1 METFL
6 LNLLKT
12 SLLGSLAI
20 LAMLVLK
27 PLWRERYRAKTRCW
41 LWLALAAFLL
51 LPVDFSVKNA
61 PVQAAPPKDYTLFVG
76 TDKTAIQSTD
86 NLFGDMAEKS
96 GQSPAQV
103 RDTIIQR
110 PVTNPEQKT
119 TRYIP
124 VTTILFY
131 GYLAGAAAF
140 LLYQGV
146 SYALFRR
153 TVRRWKRDVSRADY
167 AAMLSDTAR
176 DLGVS
181 APEMI
186 VCEAIST
193 PAVTGLLRPRLL
205 LPHERYDV
213 QELRYILRHELCH
226 LKRRDMLLKLVLLA
240 ANAMHWFNPVVYLML
255 RQADEDIELACDSAA
270 TDGLE
275 LPERAA
281 YSRTL
286 LAAVQ
291 SSVRALPA
299 TTCFGGTVERLKR
312 RITNVLGAQKKRG
325 LGVVALVLAL
335 TLTAG
340 CAISWGERAQKNDD
354 PFADKSYT
362 VDILLYEA
370 PAFTDGFTDGTYPSF
385 RTTTNTAGEKYV
397 TLCDAWG
404 STSIYGPMEEYTLE
418 KQSFYA
424 LFGSTKASPVDDL
437 IQNNK
442 SAWSGHCEEASD
454 GQPNQVYLLKQKDG
468 SVYLGLAG
476 DYEEDGSELFCS
488 VFRLNEQVNPIY
500 ASMDDYAAACV
511 EDLKKGTMTY
521 SVSENN
527 DYASRSIEDTV
538 ADVRVTQLE
547 QADSLGNLSPDGT
560 VLELWYFQ
568 YEMKPTNEA
577 GMQIDVIGGQE
588 LTDDGY
594 LNENWTHY
602 LTVLHYTYG
611 EKTGYQVIGTYTG
624 NDGLWYNGC
633 SYSGEEKYYLHDFYV
648 DYAGLDLPKMFIPDL
663 LNDTAADGY
672 GRANQCEARLISGDG
687 SYYFY
692 APITAWACNPGT
704 EFWYSR
710 YDTGSYFNAKKLE
723 QSLDEAKAEWE
734 STGAKAEKTDAGWRF
749 VTHEGMSNTIVT
761 LFDAPDGTCYEV
773 TTHWTFDGSTEENQW
788 GWNRDRAVEG
798 EAVILQAMV
807 NSFRTSKI
815 LFTDGSPNGS
825 ESSDPAPD
833 DTAFQADLQLA
844 SNGGASWLSLN
855 TDGMAVGGHDP
866 KDSAPTVLLDTCDY
880 KEYDPS
886 ESSPSGSAVPPGGG
900 NPLALCLSLSNSARF
915 TFYEGSDFMLY
926 QHGDTR
932 YYKVSSYGD
941 YATIFDAMLAWYNKT
956 PDKEAT
962 FESDLVLASNA
973 ATVDILA
980 FCPASGE
987 SGSHAPLLTGYS
999 VALDSYEYKPIDK
1012 PKNLD
1017 GLDSV
1022 ELWPHNAQATCLIF
1036 YKGTNT
1042 VKYVSG
1048 KSERYY
1054 RAVGDFSIVD
1064 NDGRTLYDLMRV
1076 WYDTAEYSDMLTS
1089 DVRAQ
1094 SKSFSWQEA
1103 AQNWAN
1109 AYYGTQKEVTSGSIY
1124 KFTWLNVTVNPAE
1137 ETTQAKRKAGEIDDN
1152 TYCFAV
1158 RVEFT
1163 AESANALQSAMA
1175 GNTVKCENPAAP
1187 KDAYE
1192 FYRCCTIQLRDD
1204 GRWYG
1209 TELGTG
1215 WLCAIPKKEGLPPPF
1230 FAVFQRR
1237 AGKSTGTSQRY
1248 VV

>member
-41 LWLALAAFLL
+41 LWLALAVFLL

-167 AAMLSDTAR
+167 AAMLSDTAH

-213 QELRYILRHELCH
+213 QELHYILRHELCH

-325 LGVVALVLAL
+325 LGIVALVLAL

-340 CAISWGERAQKNDD
+340 CAVSWGERAQKNDD

-362 VDILLYEA
+362 VDTLLYEA
-370 PAFTDGFTDGTYPSF
+370 PGFTDGFTDGAYPTF
-385 RTTTNTAGEKYV
+385 RTATNPAGEKYV
-397 TLCDAWG
+397 TMFNDLSYAL
-404 STSIYGPMEEYTLE
+404 IYGPMEEYKLE

-424 LFGSTKASPVDDL
+424 LFGNTRDASPVDDL
-437 IQNNK
+437 MQHNK
-442 SAWSGHCEEASD
+442 SAWTGYCEEAKDS
-454 GQPNQVYLLKQKDG
+454 QPYQAYLLEQEDG
-468 SVYLGLAG
+468 TIYLGLSA
-476 DYEEDGSELFCS
+476 DYAEDGSECFCM
-488 VFRLNEQVNPIY
+488 VYRLNEQINTIY
-500 ASMDDYAAACV
+500 PSMDDYAAACV

-527 DYASRSIEDTV
+527 EYASRSIEDTV

-547 QADSLGNLSPDGT
+547 FADSLGNLSPDGT

-577 GMQIDVIGGQE
+577 GVQIDVIGGQE

-594 LNENWTHY
+594 LNEHWTHY

-611 EKTGYQVIGTYTG
+611 EKTGYQIIGTSMS

-633 SYSGEEKYYLHDFYV
+633 GYGVDLKYYLHDFYI
-648 DYAGLDLPKMFIPDL
+648 DYAGLNEPKMYIPDL
-663 LNDTAADGY
+663 VDGLVEDGY
-672 GRANQCEARLISGDG
+672 GHGNTVEGRLISGNG
-687 SYYFY
+687 NYSFY
-692 APITAWACNPGT
+692 APISGWTYKPDAEYA
-704 EFWYSR
+704 EYWYSS
-710 YDTGSYFNAKKLE
+710 YNTGSYFSVTE
-723 QSLDEAKAEWE
+723 VDHSLYDEKPEWE
-734 STGAKAEKTDAGWRF
+734 SAGYTAEWIDESCRF
-749 VTHEGMSNTIVT
+749 VTHEGMSNTVVT
-761 LFDAPDGTCYEV
+761 LFNGPNNTCYIVEI
-773 TTHWTFDGSTEENQW
+773 HWLFDGSTEENQW
-788 GWNRDRAVEG
+788 GWNHDRAVEE

-815 LFTDGSPNGS
+815 LPTM
-825 ESSDPAPD
+825 DPVLD
-833 DTAFQADLQLA
+833 DSAFKADLQLA
-844 SNGGASWLSLN
+844 TNGGASWMYLSKNSAAVSDCNMRNVSPAVKLDECSYTLLN
-855 TDGMAVGGHDP
+855 KDFTPADG
-866 KDSAPTVLLDTCDY
+866 TQVLELW
-880 KEYDPS
+880 
-886 ESSPSGSAVPPGGG
+886 
-900 NPLALCLSLSNSARF
+900 LSNNDASHFA
-915 TFYEGSDFMLY
+915 FYEGTNVMLY
-926 QHGDTR
+926 QRDDAR
-932 YYKVSSYGD
+932 YYKVSNFGD
-941 YATIFDAMLAWYNKT
+941 YATLYDAMLAWYHSAQSGAK
-956 PDKEAT
+956 P
-962 FESDLVLASNA
+962 SDASSTTTTNA
-973 ATVDILA
+973 VSRDSLIKAA
-980 FCPASGE
+980 
-987 SGSHAPLLTGYS
+987 
-999 VALDSYEYKPIDK
+999 DSYVDLGGYLWYTAGGKLYRWHE
-1012 PKNLD
+1012 
-1017 GLDSV
+1017 GGSV
-1022 ELWPHNAQATCLIF
+1022 ETIDTLPTDYDTPVSARLSTQDNRILMSYHIGGAIMGSFITDLYDTDGKKLSSINGYNAIAISGDIIVMTDHFMPTPNNMSIS
-1036 YKGTNT
+1036 YD
-1042 VKYVSG
+1042 SG
-1048 KSERYY
+1048 KTFTKF
-1054 RAVGDFSIVD
+1054 GDKD
-1064 NDGRTLYDLMRV
+1064 
-1076 WYDTAEYSDMLTS
+1076 W
-1089 DVRAQ
+1089 
-1094 SKSFSWQEA
+1094 
-1103 AQNWAN
+1103 
-1109 AYYGTQKEVTSGSIY
+1109 YYGGALTEDGGYTTSVNSSLEIRDGYVYTTAVYDINHEKSDDPLVTH
-1124 KFTWLNVTVNPAE
+1124 
-1137 ETTQAKRKAGEIDDN
+1137 
-1152 TYCFAV
+1152 AV
-1158 RVEFT
+1158 RI
-1163 AESANALQSAMA
+1163 SI
-1175 GNTVKCENPAAP
+1175 K
-1187 KDAYE
+1187 
-1192 FYRCCTIQLRDD
+1192 
-1204 GRWYG
+1204 
-1209 TELGTG
+1209 TG
-1215 WLCAIPKKEGLPPPF
+1215 AQEILD
-1230 FAVFQRR
+1230 
-1237 AGKSTGTSQRY
+1237 
-1248 VV
+1248 

>member
-167 AAMLSDTAR
+167 ASLLSDTAR

-205 LPHERYDV
+205 LPHEHYDV

-340 CAISWGERAQKNDD
+340 CAVGWGERAQTQKNDD

-611 EKTGYQVIGTYTG
+611 EKTGYQIIGTSMS

-633 SYSGEEKYYLHDFYV
+633 SYGVDLKYYLHDFYI
-648 DYAGLDLPKMFIPDL
+648 DYAGLDLPRYQIGALYHF
-663 LNDTAADGY
+663 TDGY
-672 GRANQCEARLISGDG
+672 GNDLTPDGRVQSGDG
-687 SYYFY
+687 WYFY
-692 APITAWACNPGT
+692 LPNTGT
-704 EFWYSR
+704 WNASLEEPLWESAYGTKSTFVVKSFSTDASDAADYFKRDGWNVEDVDGQSVYTKTNGGQHARIRLYDRTDSGHYEVQTFWY
-710 YDTGSYFNAKKLE
+710 DG
-723 QSLDEAKAEWE
+723 QS
-734 STGAKAEKTDAGWRF
+734 TQ
-749 VTHEGMSNTIVT
+749 
-761 LFDAPDGTCYEV
+761 
-773 TTHWTFDGSTEENQW
+773 ENQW
-788 GWNRDRAVEG
+788 GWSAARQTEG
-798 EAVILQAMV
+798 ERDLLEQMAKTFTVSDAMRKAYTP
-807 NSFRTSKI
+807 SFS
-815 LFTDGSPNGS
+815 
-825 ESSDPAPD
+825 A
-833 DTAFQADLQLA
+833 DTKLA
-844 SNGGASWLSLN
+844 SNGGAAWMYLSEDGTAVSDHDMKDVTPTVRLEACDYTARPQYDPPSGGKVLELWLSN
-855 TDGMAVGGHDP
+855 NDASHF
-866 KDSAPTVLLDTCDY
+866 A
-880 KEYDPS
+880 
-886 ESSPSGSAVPPGGG
+886 
-900 NPLALCLSLSNSARF
+900 
-915 TFYEGSDFMLY
+915 FYEGSNVMLY
-926 QHGDTR
+926 QCDEVR
-932 YYKVSSYGD
+932 YYDVSNFGD
-941 YATIFDAMLAWYNKT
+941 YKTLYDAMLAWFNSAQSGT
-956 PDKEAT
+956 EPSDASSAT
-962 FESDLVLASNA
+962 TTNAVSRDSLIKAADSYVDLGGYLWYTAGGELRRYRSGVIE
-973 ATVDILA
+973 TVDTL
-980 FCPASGE
+980 
-987 SGSHAPLLTGYS
+987 
-999 VALDSYEYKPIDK
+999 PIDYLNDT
-1012 PKNLD
+1012 P
-1017 GLDSV
+1017 V
-1022 ELWPHNAQATCLIF
+1022 NASLSTQDDRL
-1036 YKGTNT
+1036 
-1042 VKYVSG
+1042 
-1048 KSERYY
+1048 
-1054 RAVGDFSIVD
+1054 
-1064 NDGRTLYDLMRV
+1064 LMS
-1076 WYDTAEYSDMLTS
+1076 YHIGGA
-1089 DVRAQ
+1089 
-1094 SKSFSWQEA
+1094 
-1103 AQNWAN
+1103 
-1109 AYYGTQKEVTSGSIY
+1109 TSGSFVTDLYGVDGKKIASIGGY
-1124 KFTWLNVTVNPAE
+1124 NSIAISGDTVVKTLQFPPAANNLYISYDCGGTFTPLGDKDWYYGAVKEDDSGVTYMSAE
-1137 ETTQAKRKAGEIDDN
+1137 LEIRDGYVYTHAVYDVFHDK
-1152 TYCFAV
+1152 TSDPLVTHSV
-1158 RVEFT
+1158 RV
-1163 AESANALQSAMA
+1163 NL
-1175 GNTVKCENPAAP
+1175 K
-1187 KDAYE
+1187 
-1192 FYRCCTIQLRDD
+1192 
-1204 GRWYG
+1204 
-1209 TELGTG
+1209 TG
-1215 WLCAIPKKEGLPPPF
+1215 AQEILD
-1230 FAVFQRR
+1230 
-1237 AGKSTGTSQRY
+1237 
-1248 VV
+1248 

>member
-51 LPVDFSVKNA
+51 LPIDFSVKNA
-61 PVQAAPPKDYTLFVG
+61 PVQAEPPKDYTLFVG
-76 TDKTAIQSTD
+76 TDKTTIQSTD

-153 TVRRWKRDVSRADY
+153 TVRRWKKDVARVDY

-205 LPHERYDV
+205 LPHEHYDV

-312 RITNVLGAQKKRG
+312 RITNVLGVQKKRG
-325 LGVVALVLAL
+325 LGIVALVLAL

-340 CAISWGERAQKNDD
+340 CAVSWGESAQKNDD

-362 VDILLYEA
+362 VDTLLYEA
-370 PAFTDGFTDGTYPSF
+370 PGFTDGFTDGAYPTF
-385 RTTTNTAGEKYV
+385 RTATNPAGEKYV
-397 TLCDAWG
+397 TMFNDLGYAL
-404 STSIYGPMEEYTLE
+404 IYGPMEEYKLE

-424 LFGSTKASPVDDL
+424 LFGNTRDASPVDDL
-437 IQNNK
+437 MQHNK
-442 SAWSGHCEEASD
+442 SAWTGYCEEAKDSQPYQAYFLEQED
-454 GQPNQVYLLKQKDG
+454 GTI
-468 SVYLGLAG
+468 YLGLSA
-476 DYEEDGSELFCS
+476 DYAEDGSECFCM
-488 VFRLNEQVNPIY
+488 VYRLEKQDDTIY

-527 DYASRSIEDTV
+527 EYASRSIEDTV
-538 ADVRVTQLE
+538 ADVRVTRLE
-547 QADSLGNLSPDGT
+547 FADSLGNLSPDGT

-577 GMQIDVIGGQE
+577 GAQINIVGGQE

-594 LNENWTHY
+594 LNEHWTHY
-602 LTVLHYTYG
+602 LTVLHYTSG
-611 EKTGYQVIGTYTG
+611 EKTGYQIIGTSMS

-633 SYSGEEKYYLHDFYV
+633 SYGVDLKYYLHDFYV
-648 DYAGLDLPKMFIPDL
+648 DYAGLDLPKMYIPNLVDGL
-663 LNDTAADGY
+663 VEDGY
-672 GRANQCEARLISGDG
+672 GHGNSVEGRLISGNG
-687 SYYFY
+687 NYRFY
-692 APITAWACNPGT
+692 APISGWTYKPDAEYA
-704 EFWYSR
+704 EYWYSS
-710 YDTGSYFNAKKLE
+710 YNTGSYFSVTE
-723 QSLDEAKAEWE
+723 VDHSLYDEKPEWE
-734 STGAKAEKTDAGWRF
+734 SAGYTAEWIDESCRF
-749 VTHEGMSNTIVT
+749 VTHEGMSNTVVT
-761 LFDAPDGTCYEV
+761 LFNGPNNTCYIVEI
-773 TTHWTFDGSTEENQW
+773 HWLFDGSTEENQW
-788 GWNRDRAVEG
+788 GWNRDRAVEE

-815 LFTDGSPNGS
+815 LPTM
-825 ESSDPAPD
+825 DPVLD
-833 DTAFQADLQLA
+833 DSAFKADLQLA
-844 SNGGASWLSLN
+844 TNGGASWMYLSKN
-855 TDGMAVGGHDP
+855 SAAVSDCNMRNVT
-866 KDSAPTVLLDTCDY
+866 PTVKLDECSYALLNEEFTPDDGKQT
-880 KEYDPS
+880 
-886 ESSPSGSAVPPGGG
+886 
-900 NPLALCLSLSNSARF
+900 LTLWLSNNDSSHLA
-915 TFYEGSDFMLY
+915 FYESTNVMLY
-926 QHGDTR
+926 QRDDAR
-932 YYKVSSYGD
+932 YYKVSNFGD
-941 YATIFDAMLAWYNKT
+941 YATLYDAMLAWFNSAQSGT
-956 PDKEAT
+956 EP
-962 FESDLVLASNA
+962 SDASSTTTTNA
-973 ATVDILA
+973 VSRDSLIKAA
-980 FCPASGE
+980 
-987 SGSHAPLLTGYS
+987 
-999 VALDSYEYKPIDK
+999 DSYVDLGGYLWYTAGGKFCRWHE
-1012 PKNLD
+1012 
-1017 GLDSV
+1017 GGSV
-1022 ELWPHNAQATCLIF
+1022 E
-1036 YKGTNT
+1036 T
-1042 VKYVSG
+1042 VCDLPLDYDTPVSA
-1048 KSERYY
+1048 SL
-1054 RAVGDFSIVD
+1054 STQD
-1064 NDGRTLYDLMRV
+1064 NRILMSYHIGGAIMGSFITDLYDTDGKKLSSINGYNAIAISGDIIVMTDHFMPTPNNMSIS
-1076 WYDTAEYSDMLTS
+1076 YDCGKTFTEFGDKDWFYGSALTE
-1089 DVRAQ
+1089 D
-1094 SKSFSWQEA
+1094 
-1103 AQNWAN
+1103 
-1109 AYYGTQKEVTSGSIY
+1109 GTYVTSVNSSLEIRDGYVYTTAVYDINHEKSDDP
-1124 KFTWLNVTVNPAE
+1124 LVTH
-1137 ETTQAKRKAGEIDDN
+1137 
-1152 TYCFAV
+1152 AV
-1158 RVEFT
+1158 RI
-1163 AESANALQSAMA
+1163 SI
-1175 GNTVKCENPAAP
+1175 K
-1187 KDAYE
+1187 
-1192 FYRCCTIQLRDD
+1192 
-1204 GRWYG
+1204 
-1209 TELGTG
+1209 TG
-1215 WLCAIPKKEGLPPPF
+1215 AQEILD
-1230 FAVFQRR
+1230 
-1237 AGKSTGTSQRY
+1237 
-1248 VV
+1248 

>member
-140 LLYQGV
+140 LLYQGI
-146 SYALFRR
+146 SYAHFRR

-205 LPHERYDV
+205 LPHEHYDV

-270 TDGLE
+270 TDGLDRA
-275 LPERAA
+275 ERAA

-291 SSVRALPA
+291 SHVRALPA

-325 LGVVALVLAL
+325 LGIVALVLAL

-340 CAISWGERAQKNDD
+340 CAVGWGERGKKNDA
-354 PFADKSYT
+354 PF
-362 VDILLYEA
+362 
-370 PAFTDGFTDGTYPSF
+370 DGTRYNPVLVVANWELTIGKNF
-385 RTTTNTAGEKYV
+385 RPLYYVSDESGTYFRLSCEDGVNTVTMIYDGGETAFAPMESV
-397 TLCDAWG
+397 TLTQENFDGTLLPDLDTLRGDNKAAWRVQLPDNFDDHDPEASPNLVFLLEQEDGTLYLCIGYHFEGGDAFIEDTDRIRWV
-404 STSIYGPMEEYTLE
+404 YRLE
-418 KQSFYA
+418 K
-424 LFGSTKASPVDDL
+424 
-437 IQNNK
+437 
-442 SAWSGHCEEASD
+442 
-454 GQPNQVYLLKQKDG
+454 
-468 SVYLGLAG
+468 
-476 DYEEDGSELFCS
+476 ED
-488 VFRLNEQVNPIY
+488 NTIY
-500 ASMDDYAAACV
+500 PSMDDYAAKCV
-511 EDLKKGTMTY
+511 EDLKQGTMTY
-521 SVSENN
+521 YTSENGN
-527 DYASRSIEDTV
+527 YGSQAVEDTV
-538 ADVRVTQLE
+538 ADVRVTRLE
-547 QADSLGNLSPDGT
+547 QGDSLGNLSPDGT

-577 GMQIDVIGGQE
+577 GAQINIVGGQE

-611 EKTGYQVIGTYTG
+611 EKTGYQIIGTSMS

-633 SYSGEEKYYLHDFYV
+633 GYGVDLKYYLHDFYV
-648 DYAGLDLPKMFIPDL
+648 DYAGLNEPKMYIPNLVDGL
-663 LNDTAADGY
+663 VEDGY
-672 GRANQCEARLISGDG
+672 GHGNSVEGRLVSG
-687 SYYFY
+687 STYNFCYYY
-692 APITAWACNPGT
+692 VPITGWACSPGT
-704 EFWYSR
+704 DYWYSR
-710 YDTGSYFNAKKLE
+710 YDTGSYFSVKKLE
-723 QSLDEAKAEWE
+723 RGINDAKAEWE
-734 STGAKAEKTDAGWRF
+734 STGVTGEKVDTGCWRY

-761 LFDAPDGTCYEV
+761 LFAGPNNTTYEV
-773 TTHWTFDGSTEENQW
+773 EIHWLFDGSTEENQW
-788 GWNRDRAVEG
+788 GWNHDRAVEE

-807 NSFRTSKI
+807 KHFTINGGI
-815 LFTDGSPNGS
+815 YFTDGSSDS
-825 ESSDPAPD
+825 ESPA
-833 DTAFQADLQLA
+833 DTAFLTDLQLA
-844 SNGGASWLSLN
+844 ANGGIESLTLFPAATSSIISPCEPVSTEGSELHVDLSNYGYSSTSEPENISLLNHIRIDLKGDSQSWF
-855 TDGMAVGGHDP
+855 
-866 KDSAPTVLLDTCDY
+866 
-880 KEYDPS
+880 
-886 ESSPSGSAVPPGGG
+886 ESYQGG
-900 NPLALCLSLSNSARF
+900 NVIGYCAENRP
-915 TFYEGSDFMLY
+915 TE
-926 QHGDTR
+926 
-932 YYKVSSYGD
+932 YY
-941 YATIFDAMLAWYNKT
+941 
-956 PDKEAT
+956 
-962 FESDLVLASNA
+962 
-973 ATVDILA
+973 LA
-980 FCPASGE
+980 F
-987 SGSHAPLLTGYS
+987 
-999 VALDSYEYKPIDK
+999 
-1012 PKNLD
+1012 
-1017 GLDSV
+1017 
-1022 ELWPHNAQATCLIF
+1022 
-1036 YKGTNT
+1036 
-1042 VKYVSG
+1042 
-1048 KSERYY
+1048 
-1054 RAVGDFSIVD
+1054 GDF
-1064 NDGRTLYDLMRV
+1064 GKYATLYDVILEWYHSAQSGTKPSDASSATTTNAVSRDSLIKAADSYV
-1076 WYDTAEYSDMLTS
+1076 DLGGYLWYTAGGKFCRWHEGGSVETVCDLPLDYDTPVSASLSTQDNRILMNYHIGGATMGSFITDLYDTDGKKLSSINGYNAIAISGDIIVMTDYFMPTPNNMSISYDCGKTFTEFGDKDWFYGSALTE
-1089 DVRAQ
+1089 D
-1094 SKSFSWQEA
+1094 
-1103 AQNWAN
+1103 
-1109 AYYGTQKEVTSGSIY
+1109 GTYVTSVNSSLEIRDGYVYTTAVYDINHEKSDDP
-1124 KFTWLNVTVNPAE
+1124 LVTH
-1137 ETTQAKRKAGEIDDN
+1137 
-1152 TYCFAV
+1152 AV
-1158 RVEFT
+1158 RI
-1163 AESANALQSAMA
+1163 SI
-1175 GNTVKCENPAAP
+1175 K
-1187 KDAYE
+1187 
-1192 FYRCCTIQLRDD
+1192 
-1204 GRWYG
+1204 
-1209 TELGTG
+1209 TG
-1215 WLCAIPKKEGLPPPF
+1215 AQEILD
-1230 FAVFQRR
+1230 
-1237 AGKSTGTSQRY
+1237 
-1248 VV
+1248 

>member
-41 LWLALAAFLL
+41 LWLALAVFLL

-96 GQSPAQV
+96 GQSPAAV

-153 TVRRWKRDVSRADY
+153 TVRRWKRDVARADY

-181 APEMI
+181 TPEMI

-335 TLTAG
+335 TFTAG
-340 CAISWGERAQKNDD
+340 CAVSWGNKNELSD
-354 PFADKSYT
+354 PFGKSYT
-362 VDILLYEA
+362 IADIVYIGVEPDDTFRENAANAELLLRPDAQSITLTWTDRYKWDCTAAGSFEMTEENFDRYFDGSAFEA
-370 PAFTDGFTDGTYPSF
+370 ADNPAGWQESDMSAAKLRRENANTWCFTTSSPPDGLTDY
-385 RTTTNTAGEKYV
+385 
-397 TLCDAWG
+397 LC
-404 STSIYGPMEEYTLE
+404 
-418 KQSFYA
+418 
-424 LFGSTKASPVDDL
+424 
-437 IQNNK
+437 
-442 SAWSGHCEEASD
+442 
-454 GQPNQVYLLKQKDG
+454 LLQQKDG
-468 SVYLGLAG
+468 TLYLAMGYYPDSKQTAPHCFHTL
-476 DYEEDGSELFCS
+476 
-488 VFRLNEQVNPIY
+488 FRLAEKAVPIY
-500 ASMDDYAAACV
+500 ASMDDYAAERVA
-511 EDLKKGTMTY
+511 DLKKSMMTY

-527 DYASRSIEDTV
+527 EYGARSIEDTV
-538 ADVRVTQLE
+538 ADVRVTRLE
-547 QADSLGNLSPDGT
+547 QGDSLGNLSPDGT

-577 GMQIDVIGGQE
+577 GVQIDVIGGQE

-594 LNENWTHY
+594 LNEHWTHY

-611 EKTGYQVIGTYTG
+611 EKTGYQIIGTSMS

-633 SYSGEEKYYLHDFYV
+633 GYGVDLKYYLHDFYV
-648 DYAGLDLPKMFIPDL
+648 DYAGLDLPKMYIPDL
-663 LNDTAADGY
+663 VDGLVEDGY
-672 GRANQCEARLISGDG
+672 GHGNTVEGRLISGNG
-687 SYYFY
+687 NYSFY
-692 APITAWACNPGT
+692 APISGWTYKPDAEYA
-704 EFWYSR
+704 EYWYSS
-710 YDTGSYFNAKKLE
+710 YNTGSYFSVKKLE
-723 QSLDEAKAEWE
+723 RGINDAKAEWE
-734 STGAKAEKTDAGWRF
+734 STGVTGEKVDTGCWRY

-761 LFDAPDGTCYEV
+761 LFAGPNNTTYEV
-773 TTHWTFDGSTEENQW
+773 EIHWLFDGSTEENQW
-788 GWNRDRAVEG
+788 GWNHDRAVEE

-807 NSFRTSKI
+807 KHFTINGGI
-815 LFTDGSPNGS
+815 YFTDGSSDS
-825 ESSDPAPD
+825 ESPA
-833 DTAFQADLQLA
+833 DTAFLTDLQLA
-844 SNGGASWLSLN
+844 ANGGIESLTLFPAATSSIISPCEPVSTEGSELHVDLSNYGYSSTSEPENISLLNHIRIDLKGDSQSWF
-855 TDGMAVGGHDP
+855 
-866 KDSAPTVLLDTCDY
+866 
-880 KEYDPS
+880 
-886 ESSPSGSAVPPGGG
+886 ESYQGG
-900 NPLALCLSLSNSARF
+900 NVIGYCAENRP
-915 TFYEGSDFMLY
+915 TE
-926 QHGDTR
+926 
-932 YYKVSSYGD
+932 YY
-941 YATIFDAMLAWYNKT
+941 
-956 PDKEAT
+956 
-962 FESDLVLASNA
+962 
-973 ATVDILA
+973 LA
-980 FCPASGE
+980 F
-987 SGSHAPLLTGYS
+987 
-999 VALDSYEYKPIDK
+999 
-1012 PKNLD
+1012 
-1017 GLDSV
+1017 
-1022 ELWPHNAQATCLIF
+1022 
-1036 YKGTNT
+1036 
-1042 VKYVSG
+1042 
-1048 KSERYY
+1048 
-1054 RAVGDFSIVD
+1054 GDF
-1064 NDGRTLYDLMRV
+1064 GKYATLYDVILEWYHSAQSGTEPSDASSTTTTNAVSRDSLIKAADSYV
-1076 WYDTAEYSDMLTS
+1076 DLGGYLWYTAGGKFCRWHEGGSVETVCDLPLDYDTPVSASLSTQDNRILMNYHIGGAIMGSFITDLYDTDGKKLSSINGYNAIAISGDIIVMTDHFMPTPNNMSISYDCGKTFTEFGDKDWFYGSALTE
-1089 DVRAQ
+1089 D
-1094 SKSFSWQEA
+1094 
-1103 AQNWAN
+1103 
-1109 AYYGTQKEVTSGSIY
+1109 GTYVTSVNSSLEIRDGYVYTTAVYDINHEKSDDP
-1124 KFTWLNVTVNPAE
+1124 LVTH
-1137 ETTQAKRKAGEIDDN
+1137 
-1152 TYCFAV
+1152 AV
-1158 RVEFT
+1158 RI
-1163 AESANALQSAMA
+1163 SI
-1175 GNTVKCENPAAP
+1175 K
-1187 KDAYE
+1187 
-1192 FYRCCTIQLRDD
+1192 
-1204 GRWYG
+1204 
-1209 TELGTG
+1209 TG
-1215 WLCAIPKKEGLPPPF
+1215 AQEILD
-1230 FAVFQRR
+1230 
-1237 AGKSTGTSQRY
+1237 
-1248 VV
+1248 

>member
-96 GQSPAQV
+96 GQSPAAV

-140 LLYQGV
+140 LLYQGI

-193 PAVTGLLRPRLL
+193 PAVTGLLCPRLL

-325 LGVVALVLAL
+325 LGIVALVLAL

-340 CAISWGERAQKNDD
+340 CATSWGSRDASTA
-354 PFADKSYT
+354 PFDGSRYNPMFVFGNSELTTGKDFRPLYYVSDGNGFSVQLSQGNGAKSVALTYGST
-362 VDILLYEA
+362 VAVYMPLESVTLTQEN
-370 PAFTDGFTDGTYPSF
+370 FDGTLLPDLDTLRGDNKAAWRVQLPDNFDDHDPEASPNLVFLLEQEDGTLYLCIGYHFEGGDAFPEDTDRIRWVYRLEKEDDTLYPSM
-385 RTTTNTAGEKYV
+385 
-397 TLCDAWG
+397 DA
-404 STSIYGPMEEYTLE
+404 
-418 KQSFYA
+418 
-424 LFGSTKASPVDDL
+424 
-437 IQNNK
+437 
-442 SAWSGHCEEASD
+442 
-454 GQPNQVYLLKQKDG
+454 
-468 SVYLGLAG
+468 
-476 DYEEDGSELFCS
+476 
-488 VFRLNEQVNPIY
+488 
-500 ASMDDYAAACV
+500 YAAAQV
-511 EDLKKGTMTY
+511 EKLKKSTMSYCT
-521 SVSENN
+521 SEDGN
-527 DYASRSIEDTV
+527 YASQVAEDTV

-547 QADSLGNLSPDGT
+547 QGDSLGNLSPDGT

-577 GMQIDVIGGQE
+577 GVEIEPVGGQYV
-588 LTDDGY
+588 TDDGY
-594 LNENWTHY
+594 LRESWTHY
-602 LTVLHYTYG
+602 LTVLRYTSG

-624 NDGLWYNGC
+624 NDGLWYDGC
-633 SYSGEEKYYLHDFYV
+633 NYSGEEKYYLHDFYI
-648 DYAGLDLPKMFIPDL
+648 DYAGLDLPKMFIPNL
-663 LNDTAADGY
+663 LNAATDGY

-798 EAVILQAMV
+798 EAEVLRAMV
-807 NSFRTSKI
+807 RSFTVNW
-815 LFTDGSPNGS
+815 DADAAA
-825 ESSDPAPD
+825 DPALD
-833 DTAFQADLQLA
+833 DSDFQADLQLA
-844 SNGGASWLSLN
+844 SNGGAAWMFLYRDNAAITDRDMLNVTPTVRLDECSYALLHDKFTPADGARSLTLWLSNNDSSHLAFFEG
-855 TDGMAVGGHDP
+855 TDI
-866 KDSAPTVLLDTCDY
+866 
-880 KEYDPS
+880 
-886 ESSPSGSAVPPGGG
+886 
-900 NPLALCLSLSNSARF
+900 
-915 TFYEGSDFMLY
+915 MLY
-926 QHGDTR
+926 QRDDAY
-932 YYKVSSYGD
+932 YYKVSDYGD
-941 YATIFDAMLAWYNKT
+941 YATLYDAMLAWFNSAQSGT
-956 PDKEAT
+956 EPSDASSAT
-962 FESDLVLASNA
+962 TTNAVSRDSLIKAADSYVDLGGYLWYTAGGKLCRWREGGSVETIDTLPIDSLTDSPVR
-973 ATVDILA
+973 ATLSIR
-980 FCPASGE
+980 
-987 SGSHAPLLTGYS
+987 GSR
-999 VALDSYEYKPIDK
+999 VALNYHIGGATMGTYVTELYNPDGEQYVKIDGYESIAFDNHGNIVKTLQFPPAQNNLSISYD
-1012 PKNLD
+1012 
-1017 GLDSV
+1017 
-1022 ELWPHNAQATCLIF
+1022 
-1036 YKGTNT
+1036 
-1042 VKYVSG
+1042 SG
-1048 KSERYY
+1048 KTWTSIGDADYFYGSVTEDGSSISYFPGALEIRDGYVY
-1054 RAVGDFSIVD
+1054 TTAV
-1064 NDGRTLYDLMRV
+1064 YDI
-1076 WYDTAEYSDMLTS
+1076 DHQKTS
-1089 DVRAQ
+1089 DPL
-1094 SKSFSWQEA
+1094 
-1103 AQNWAN
+1103 
-1109 AYYGTQKEVTSGSIY
+1109 VTHS
-1124 KFTWLNVTVNPAE
+1124 
-1137 ETTQAKRKAGEIDDN
+1137 
-1152 TYCFAV
+1152 V
-1158 RVEFT
+1158 RV
-1163 AESANALQSAMA
+1163 NL
-1175 GNTVKCENPAAP
+1175 K
-1187 KDAYE
+1187 
-1192 FYRCCTIQLRDD
+1192 
-1204 GRWYG
+1204 
-1209 TELGTG
+1209 TG
-1215 WLCAIPKKEGLPPPF
+1215 AQEILD
-1230 FAVFQRR
+1230 
-1237 AGKSTGTSQRY
+1237 
-1248 VV
+1248 

>member
-41 LWLALAAFLL
+41 LWLALAVFLL

-76 TDKTAIQSTD
+76 TDKTTIQSTD

-153 TVRRWKRDVSRADY
+153 TVRRWKRDVARADY
-167 AAMLSDTAR
+167 ASLLSDTAR

-340 CAISWGERAQKNDD
+340 CAVSWGERAQKNDD

-362 VDILLYEA
+362 VDTLLYEA
-370 PAFTDGFTDGTYPSF
+370 PGFTDGFTDGAYPTF
-385 RTTTNTAGEKYV
+385 RTATNPAGEKYV
-397 TLCDAWG
+397 TMFNDLGYAL
-404 STSIYGPMEEYTLE
+404 IYGPMEEYKLE

-424 LFGSTKASPVDDL
+424 LFGSTRDASPVDDL
-437 IQNNK
+437 MQHNK
-442 SAWSGHCEEASD
+442 SAWTGYCEEAKDS
-454 GQPNQVYLLKQKDG
+454 QPYQAYLLEQEDG
-468 SVYLGLAG
+468 TIYLGLSA
-476 DYEEDGSELFCS
+476 DYAEDGSECFCM
-488 VFRLNEQVNPIY
+488 VYRLEKEDDTIY

-527 DYASRSIEDTV
+527 EYASRSIEDTV

-624 NDGLWYNGC
+624 NDGLWYDGC
-633 SYSGEEKYYLHDFYV
+633 NYSGEEKYYLHDFYI
-648 DYAGLDLPKMFIPDL
+648 DYAGLDLPKMFIPNL
-663 LNDTAADGY
+663 LNAATDGY

-788 GWNRDRAVEG
+788 GWNRDRAVES
-798 EAVILQAMV
+798 EAEVLRAMV
-807 NSFRTSKI
+807 RSFTVNW
-815 LFTDGSPNGS
+815 DADAAA
-825 ESSDPAPD
+825 DPALD
-833 DTAFQADLQLA
+833 DSDFQADLQLA
-844 SNGGASWLSLN
+844 SNGGAAWMYLSKNSAAVSDCNMRNVTPTVKLDECSYALLNEEFTPDDGKQTLTLWLSN
-855 TDGMAVGGHDP
+855 N
-866 KDSAPTVLLDTCDY
+866 DS
-880 KEYDPS
+880 S
-886 ESSPSGSAVPPGGG
+886 H
-900 NPLALCLSLSNSARF
+900 LA
-915 TFYEGSDFMLY
+915 FYEGTNVMLY
-926 QHGDTR
+926 QRDDAR
-932 YYKVSSYGD
+932 YYKVSNFGD
-941 YATIFDAMLAWYNKT
+941 YATLYDAMLAWFNSAQSGTETSDASSTTTTNAVSRDSLIKAADSYVDLGGYLWYTAGGKFCRWHEGGSVETLRELPYNDVT
-956 PDKEAT
+956 DQPAIAT
-962 FESDLVLASNA
+962 LA
-973 ATVDILA
+973 VEYDQ
-980 FCPASGE
+980 
-987 SGSHAPLLTGYS
+987 
-999 VALDSYEYKPIDK
+999 VALRWHIGGATTGTTMLELYGADGKRTME
-1012 PKNLD
+1012 LD
-1017 GLDSV
+1017 GSA
-1022 ELWPHNAQATCLIF
+1022 P
-1036 YKGTNT
+1036 
-1042 VKYVSG
+1042 
-1048 KSERYY
+1048 
-1054 RAVGDFSIVD
+1054 
-1064 NDGRTLYDLMRV
+1064 
-1076 WYDTAEYSDMLTS
+1076 
-1089 DVRAQ
+1089 
-1094 SKSFSWQEA
+1094 
-1103 AQNWAN
+1103 
-1109 AYYGTQKEVTSGSIY
+1109 
-1124 KFTWLNVTVNPAE
+1124 
-1137 ETTQAKRKAGEIDDN
+1137 
-1152 TYCFAV
+1152 FAI
-1158 RVEFT
+1158 
-1163 AESANALQSAMA
+1163 S
-1175 GNTVKCENPAAP
+1175 GNTVVKLLSFPPTTGNLLLSTDGGKTWSAIG
-1187 KDAYE
+1187 DADW
-1192 FYRCCTIQLRDD
+1192 FYGSVTEDSSGSTSYALADLTIRDGYVYTTAVYD
-1204 GRWYG
+1204 IDHQKTSDPLVTHAVRISIK
-1209 TELGTG
+1209 TG
-1215 WLCAIPKKEGLPPPF
+1215 AQEILD
-1230 FAVFQRR
+1230 
-1237 AGKSTGTSQRY
+1237 
-1248 VV
+1248 

>member
-41 LWLALAAFLL
+41 LWLALAVFLL

-61 PVQAAPPKDYTLFVG
+61 PVQAEPPKDYTLFVG

-167 AAMLSDTAR
+167 ASLLSDTAR

-205 LPHERYDV
+205 LPHEHYDV

-255 RQADEDIELACDSAA
+255 RQADEDIEFACDSAA

-325 LGVVALVLAL
+325 FGVVALVLAL

-340 CAISWGERAQKNDD
+340 CAVSWGERAQKNDD

-362 VDILLYEA
+362 VDTLLYEA
-370 PAFTDGFTDGTYPSF
+370 PGFTDGFTDGAYPTF
-385 RTTTNTAGEKYV
+385 RTATNPAGEKYV
-397 TLCDAWG
+397 TMFNDLGYAL
-404 STSIYGPMEEYTLE
+404 IYGPMEEYKLE

-424 LFGSTKASPVDDL
+424 LFGNTRDASPVDDL
-437 IQNNK
+437 MQHNK
-442 SAWSGHCEEASD
+442 SAWTGYCEEAKDS
-454 GQPNQVYLLKQKDG
+454 QPYQAYLLEQEDG
-468 SVYLGLAG
+468 TIYLGLSA
-476 DYEEDGSELFCS
+476 DYAEDGSECFCM
-488 VFRLNEQVNPIY
+488 VYRLNGQINPIY
-500 ASMDDYAAACV
+500 ASMDDYAAERVA
-511 EDLKKGTMTY
+511 ELKKGTMTY

-527 DYASRSIEDTV
+527 EYASRSIEDTV

-547 QADSLGNLSPDGT
+547 QGDSLGNLSPDGT

-577 GMQIDVIGGQE
+577 GAQINIVGGQE

-594 LNENWTHY
+594 LNEHWTHY

-611 EKTGYQVIGTYTG
+611 EKTGYQIIGTYTG

-633 SYSGEEKYYLHDFYV
+633 SYSGEEKYYLHDFYI
-648 DYAGLDLPKMFIPDL
+648 DYAGLNEPKMYIPDL
-663 LNDTAADGY
+663 VDGLVEDGY
-672 GRANQCEARLISGDG
+672 GHGNSVEGRLVSG
-687 SYYFY
+687 STYNFCYYY
-692 APITAWACNPGT
+692 VPITGWACSPGT
-704 EFWYSR
+704 DYWYSR
-710 YDTGSYFNAKKLE
+710 YDTGSYFSVKKLE
-723 QSLDEAKAEWE
+723 RGINDAKAEWE
-734 STGAKAEKTDAGWRF
+734 STGVTGEKVDTGCWRY

-761 LFDAPDGTCYEV
+761 LFAGPNNTTYEV
-773 TTHWTFDGSTEENQW
+773 EIHWLFDGSSEENQW
-788 GWNRDRAVEG
+788 GWNHDRAVEE

-807 NSFRTSKI
+807 KHFTINGGI
-815 LFTDGSPNGS
+815 YFTDGSSDS
-825 ESSDPAPD
+825 ESPA
-833 DTAFQADLQLA
+833 DTAFLTDLQLA

-866 KDSAPTVLLDTCDY
+866 KDAAPTVLLDTCDY

-886 ESSPSGSAVPPGGG
+886 ESSPSGSAVPPRGG

-980 FCPASGE
+980 FCPAGGE

-1012 PKNLD
+1012 PKKLD

-1192 FYRCCTIQLRDD
+1192 FYRCCTIQLKDD

-1215 WLCAIPKKEGLPPPF
+1215 W
-1230 FAVFQRR
+1230 
-1237 AGKSTGTSQRY
+1237 
-1248 VV
+1248 

>member
-61 PVQAAPPKDYTLFVG
+61 PVQAVPPKDYTLFVG

-140 LLYQGV
+140 LLYQGL

-325 LGVVALVLAL
+325 LGIVALVLAL

-340 CAISWGERAQKNDD
+340 CAVSWGNKNELSD
-354 PFADKSYT
+354 PFGKSYT
-362 VDILLYEA
+362 IADIVYIGVEPDDTFRENAANAELLLRSDAQSMTLTWTDHYKWDCTAAGSFEMTEENFDRYFDGSAFEA
-370 PAFTDGFTDGTYPSF
+370 ADNPAGWQESDMSAAKLRRENANTWCFTTSSPPDGLTDY
-385 RTTTNTAGEKYV
+385 
-397 TLCDAWG
+397 LC
-404 STSIYGPMEEYTLE
+404 
-418 KQSFYA
+418 
-424 LFGSTKASPVDDL
+424 
-437 IQNNK
+437 
-442 SAWSGHCEEASD
+442 
-454 GQPNQVYLLKQKDG
+454 LLQQKDG
-468 SVYLGLAG
+468 TLYLAMGYYPDSKQTAPHCFHTL
-476 DYEEDGSELFCS
+476 
-488 VFRLNEQVNPIY
+488 FRLAEKAVPIY

-527 DYASRSIEDTV
+527 EYASRSIEDTV
-538 ADVRVTQLE
+538 ADVRVTRLE
-547 QADSLGNLSPDGT
+547 QGDSLGNLSPDGT

-577 GMQIDVIGGQE
+577 GAQINIVGGQE

-798 EAVILQAMV
+798 EAEVLRAMV
-807 NSFRTSKI
+807 RSFTVNW
-815 LFTDGSPNGS
+815 DADAAA
-825 ESSDPAPD
+825 DPALD
-833 DTAFQADLQLA
+833 DSDFQADLQLA
-844 SNGGASWLSLN
+844 SNGGAAWMFLYRDNAAITDRDMLNVTPTVRLDECSYALLHDKFTPADGARSLTLWLSNNDSSHLAFFEG
-855 TDGMAVGGHDP
+855 TDI
-866 KDSAPTVLLDTCDY
+866 
-880 KEYDPS
+880 
-886 ESSPSGSAVPPGGG
+886 
-900 NPLALCLSLSNSARF
+900 
-915 TFYEGSDFMLY
+915 MLY
-926 QHGDTR
+926 QRDDAY
-932 YYKVSSYGD
+932 YYKVSDYGD
-941 YATIFDAMLAWYNKT
+941 YATLYDAMLAWFNSAQSGT
-956 PDKEAT
+956 EPSDASSAT
-962 FESDLVLASNA
+962 TTNAVSRDSLIKAADSYVDLGGYLWYTAGGKFYRWHEGSAVETICTLPIDSLTDSPVR
-973 ATVDILA
+973 ATLSIMV
-980 FCPASGE
+980 SR
-987 SGSHAPLLTGYS
+987 
-999 VALDSYEYKPIDK
+999 VALRYHIGGATMGTYVTELYNSDGEQYVKIDGYESIAFD
-1012 PKNLD
+1012 NH
-1017 GLDSV
+1017 G
-1022 ELWPHNAQATCLIF
+1022 NI
-1036 YKGTNT
+1036 
-1042 VKYVSG
+1042 VK
-1048 KSERYY
+1048 
-1054 RAVGDFSIVD
+1054 
-1064 NDGRTLYDLMRV
+1064 TL
-1076 WYDTAEYSDMLTS
+1076 
-1089 DVRAQ
+1089 Q
-1094 SKSFSWQEA
+1094 FPP
-1103 AQNWAN
+1103 AQNNLSISYDGGKTWTSIGDAD
-1109 AYYGTQKEVTSGSIY
+1109 YFYGSVTEDGSSISY
-1124 KFTWLNVTVNPAE
+1124 FPGALEIRDGYVYTTAVYDINHEKSDDPLVTH
-1137 ETTQAKRKAGEIDDN
+1137 
-1152 TYCFAV
+1152 AV
-1158 RVEFT
+1158 RI
-1163 AESANALQSAMA
+1163 SI
-1175 GNTVKCENPAAP
+1175 K
-1187 KDAYE
+1187 
-1192 FYRCCTIQLRDD
+1192 
-1204 GRWYG
+1204 
-1209 TELGTG
+1209 TG
-1215 WLCAIPKKEGLPPPF
+1215 AQEILD
-1230 FAVFQRR
+1230 
-1237 AGKSTGTSQRY
+1237 
-1248 VV
+1248 

>member
-76 TDKTAIQSTD
+76 TDKTTIQSTD

-153 TVRRWKRDVSRADY
+153 TVRRWKRDIARADY
-167 AAMLSDTAR
+167 AAMLSDTVR

-340 CAISWGERAQKNDD
+340 CAVSWGERAQTQKNDD

-476 DYEEDGSELFCS
+476 DYEEDGSECFCM
-488 VFRLNEQVNPIY
+488 VYRLEKEDDTIY
-500 ASMDDYAAACV
+500 ASMDDYAAERVA
-511 EDLKKGTMTY
+511 ELKKGTMTY

-527 DYASRSIEDTV
+527 EYASRSIEDTV

-602 LTVLHYTYG
+602 LTVLHYTSG
-611 EKTGYQVIGTYTG
+611 EQTGYQVIGTYTG

-761 LFDAPDGTCYEV
+761 LFDAPDGICYEV

-798 EAVILQAMV
+798 EAAILQAMTD
-807 NSFRTSKI
+807 SFTITGKI
-815 LFTDGSPNGS
+815 LLSQEDASAASTGFDALDAALDALGDMNVTADPLGHAVMVPNATAKWDDRNGTNIAYRAEIAKQFRQYS
-825 ESSDPAPD
+825 WKEASNVAQFGEEVLSVQCGRWNFYLYSNYKNVLSFFDQESDPKGYPYAFEITNAGAENAVWDAFYKWYEEAVAADNGKQTVTPAATDTLSRASITKSADSYVDND
-833 DTAFQADLQLA
+833 DYLWYI
-844 SNGGASWLSLN
+844 SGGKLCRWR
-855 TDGMAVGGHDP
+855 
-866 KDSAPTVLLDTCDY
+866 
-880 KEYDPS
+880 E
-886 ESSPSGSAVPPGGG
+886 GSAVETICTLPIDSLTDSPVR
-900 NPLALCLSLSNSARF
+900 ATLSI
-915 TFYEGSDFMLY
+915 M
-926 QHGDTR
+926 
-932 YYKVSSYGD
+932 VSR
-941 YATIFDAMLAWYNKT
+941 
-956 PDKEAT
+956 
-962 FESDLVLASNA
+962 
-973 ATVDILA
+973 
-980 FCPASGE
+980 
-987 SGSHAPLLTGYS
+987 
-999 VALDSYEYKPIDK
+999 VALRYHIGGATMGTYVTELYNSDGEQYVKIDGYESIAFDNHGNIVKTLQFPPAQNNLSISYD
-1012 PKNLD
+1012 
-1017 GLDSV
+1017 
-1022 ELWPHNAQATCLIF
+1022 
-1036 YKGTNT
+1036 
-1042 VKYVSG
+1042 SG
-1048 KSERYY
+1048 KTWTAIGDADYFYGSVTEDGSSISYFPGALEIRDGYVY
-1054 RAVGDFSIVD
+1054 TTAV
-1064 NDGRTLYDLMRV
+1064 YDI
-1076 WYDTAEYSDMLTS
+1076 DHQKTS
-1089 DVRAQ
+1089 DPL
-1094 SKSFSWQEA
+1094 
-1103 AQNWAN
+1103 
-1109 AYYGTQKEVTSGSIY
+1109 VTHS
-1124 KFTWLNVTVNPAE
+1124 
-1137 ETTQAKRKAGEIDDN
+1137 
-1152 TYCFAV
+1152 V
-1158 RVEFT
+1158 RV
-1163 AESANALQSAMA
+1163 NL
-1175 GNTVKCENPAAP
+1175 K
-1187 KDAYE
+1187 
-1192 FYRCCTIQLRDD
+1192 
-1204 GRWYG
+1204 
-1209 TELGTG
+1209 TG
-1215 WLCAIPKKEGLPPPF
+1215 AQEILD
-1230 FAVFQRR
+1230 
-1237 AGKSTGTSQRY
+1237 
-1248 VV
+1248 

>member
-153 TVRRWKRDVSRADY
+153 TVRRWKRDVARADY
-167 AAMLSDTAR
+167 ASLLSDTAR

-255 RQADEDIELACDSAA
+255 RQADEDIELVCDSAA
-270 TDGLE
+270 TDDLDRA
-275 LPERAA
+275 ERAA

-340 CAISWGERAQKNDD
+340 CAVSWGERTQKNDD

-362 VDILLYEA
+362 VDTLLYEA
-370 PAFTDGFTDGTYPSF
+370 PGFTDGFTDGAYPTF
-385 RTTTNTAGEKYV
+385 RTATNPAGEKYV
-397 TLCDAWG
+397 TMFNDLGYAL
-404 STSIYGPMEEYTLE
+404 IYGPMEEYKLE

-424 LFGSTKASPVDDL
+424 LFGSTRDASPVDDL
-437 IQNNK
+437 MQHNK
-442 SAWSGHCEEASD
+442 SAWTGYCEEAKDS
-454 GQPNQVYLLKQKDG
+454 QPYQAYLLEQEDG
-468 SVYLGLAG
+468 TIYLGLSA
-476 DYEEDGSELFCS
+476 DYAEDGSECFCM
-488 VFRLNEQVNPIY
+488 VYRLEKEDDTIY
-500 ASMDDYAAACV
+500 ASMDDYAAERVA
-511 EDLKKGTMTY
+511 ELKKGTMTY

-527 DYASRSIEDTV
+527 EYASRSIEDTV

-547 QADSLGNLSPDGT
+547 FADSLGNLSPDGT

-568 YEMKPTNEA
+568 YEMKPTNEV

-815 LFTDGSPNGS
+815 LPTTDPVLD
-825 ESSDPAPD
+825 DPA
-833 DTAFQADLQLA
+833 FKADLQLA
-844 SNGGASWLSLN
+844 TNGGASWMYLSKN
-855 TDGMAVGGHDP
+855 SAAVSDCNMRNVT
-866 KDSAPTVLLDTCDY
+866 PTVNLDECSYALLNEEFTPDDGKQT
-880 KEYDPS
+880 
-886 ESSPSGSAVPPGGG
+886 
-900 NPLALCLSLSNSARF
+900 LTLWLSNNDSSHLAF
-915 TFYEGSDFMLY
+915 FEGTDIMLY
-926 QHGDTR
+926 QRDGAH

-941 YATIFDAMLAWYNKT
+941 YATLYDAMLAWYNS
-956 PDKEAT
+956 AA
-962 FESDLVLASNA
+962 ESD
-973 ATVDILA
+973 
-980 FCPASGE
+980 
-987 SGSHAPLLTGYS
+987 
-999 VALDSYEYKPIDK
+999 
-1012 PKNLD
+1012 
-1017 GLDSV
+1017 
-1022 ELWPHNAQATCLIF
+1022 
-1036 YKGTNT
+1036 
-1042 VKYVSG
+1042 
-1048 KSERYY
+1048 
-1054 RAVGDFSIVD
+1054 
-1064 NDGRTLYDLMRV
+1064 
-1076 WYDTAEYSDMLTS
+1076 
-1089 DVRAQ
+1089 
-1094 SKSFSWQEA
+1094 
-1103 AQNWAN
+1103 
-1109 AYYGTQKEVTSGSIY
+1109 
-1124 KFTWLNVTVNPAE
+1124 
-1137 ETTQAKRKAGEIDDN
+1137 
-1152 TYCFAV
+1152 
-1158 RVEFT
+1158 
-1163 AESANALQSAMA
+1163 
-1175 GNTVKCENPAAP
+1175 
-1187 KDAYE
+1187 
-1192 FYRCCTIQLRDD
+1192 
-1204 GRWYG
+1204 
-1209 TELGTG
+1209 
-1215 WLCAIPKKEGLPPPF
+1215 
-1230 FAVFQRR
+1230 
-1237 AGKSTGTSQRY
+1237 TGTSAIASATVTRDSIIKAAGSY
-1248 VV
+1248 VDYGGYLWYTAGGKFCRWREGGSVETVCDLPLDYDTPVSASLSTQDNRILMNYHIGGATMGSFITDLYDTDGKKLSSINGYNAIAISGDIIVMTDYFMPTPNNLSISYDCGKTFTEFGDKDWFYGSALTEDGTYVTSVNSSLEIRDGYVYTTAVYDINHEKSDDPLVTHAVRISIKTGAQEILD

>member
-41 LWLALAAFLL
+41 LWLALAVFLL

-76 TDKTAIQSTD
+76 TDKTTIQSTD

-96 GQSPAQV
+96 GQSPSAV

-140 LLYQGV
+140 LLYQGL

-153 TVRRWKRDVSRADY
+153 TVRRWKRDVARADY

-205 LPHERYDV
+205 LPHEHYDV

-270 TDGLE
+270 TDDLDRA
-275 LPERAA
+275 ERAA

-325 LGVVALVLAL
+325 LGIVALVLAL

-340 CAISWGERAQKNDD
+340 CAVSWGERAQKNDD

-362 VDILLYEA
+362 VDTLLYEA
-370 PAFTDGFTDGTYPSF
+370 PGFTDGFTDGAYPTF
-385 RTTTNTAGEKYV
+385 RTATNPAGEKYV
-397 TLCDAWG
+397 TMFNDLGYAL
-404 STSIYGPMEEYTLE
+404 IYGPMEEYKLE

-424 LFGSTKASPVDDL
+424 LFGNTRDASPVDDL
-437 IQNNK
+437 MQHNK
-442 SAWSGHCEEASD
+442 SAWTGYCEEAKDS
-454 GQPNQVYLLKQKDG
+454 QPYQAYLLEQEDG
-468 SVYLGLAG
+468 TIYLGLSA
-476 DYEEDGSELFCS
+476 DYAEDGSECFCM
-488 VFRLNEQVNPIY
+488 VYRLNEQINPIY

-538 ADVRVTQLE
+538 ADVRVTRLE
-547 QADSLGNLSPDGT
+547 QGDSLGNLSPDGT

-577 GMQIDVIGGQE
+577 GAQINIVGGQE

-594 LNENWTHY
+594 LNEHWTHY
-602 LTVLHYTYG
+602 LTVLHYTSG
-611 EKTGYQVIGTYTG
+611 EKTGYQIIGTSMS

-633 SYSGEEKYYLHDFYV
+633 SYGVDLKYYLHDFYV
-648 DYAGLDLPKMFIPDL
+648 DYAGLDLPKMYIPNLVDGL
-663 LNDTAADGY
+663 VEDGY
-672 GRANQCEARLISGDG
+672 GHGNSVEGRLISGNG
-687 SYYFY
+687 NYSFY
-692 APITAWACNPGT
+692 APISGWTYKPDAEYA
-704 EFWYSR
+704 EYWYSS
-710 YDTGSYFNAKKLE
+710 YNTGSYFSVTE
-723 QSLDEAKAEWE
+723 VDHSLYDEKPEWE
-734 STGAKAEKTDAGWRF
+734 SAGYTAEWIDESCRF
-749 VTHEGMSNTIVT
+749 VTHEGMSNTVVT
-761 LFDAPDGTCYEV
+761 LFNGPNNTCYIVEI
-773 TTHWTFDGSTEENQW
+773 HWLFDGSTEENQW
-788 GWNRDRAVEG
+788 GWNHDRAVEE

-815 LFTDGSPNGS
+815 LPTMDPVLD
-825 ESSDPAPD
+825 DPA
-833 DTAFQADLQLA
+833 FKADLQLA
-844 SNGGASWLSLN
+844 TNGGASWMYLSKNSAAVSDCNMRNVSPAVKLDECSYTLLN
-855 TDGMAVGGHDP
+855 KDFTPADG
-866 KDSAPTVLLDTCDY
+866 TQVLELW
-880 KEYDPS
+880 
-886 ESSPSGSAVPPGGG
+886 
-900 NPLALCLSLSNSARF
+900 LSNNDDSHFA
-915 TFYEGSDFMLY
+915 FYEGTNVMLY
-926 QHGDTR
+926 QRDDAR
-932 YYKVSSYGD
+932 YYKVSNFGD
-941 YATIFDAMLAWYNKT
+941 YATLYNAMLAWFNSAQSGT
-956 PDKEAT
+956 ET
-962 FESDLVLASNA
+962 SDASSTTTTNA
-973 ATVDILA
+973 VTRDSLIKSA
-980 FCPASGE
+980 
-987 SGSHAPLLTGYS
+987 
-999 VALDSYEYKPIDK
+999 DSYVDHGGYLWYTAGGKFYRWHE
-1012 PKNLD
+1012 
-1017 GLDSV
+1017 GGSV
-1022 ELWPHNAQATCLIF
+1022 ETVCDLPLDYDTPVSASLSTQDDRILMNYHIGGATMGSFI
-1036 YKGTNT
+1036 T
-1042 VKYVSG
+1042 
-1048 KSERYY
+1048 
-1054 RAVGDFSIVD
+1054 D
-1064 NDGRTLYDLMRV
+1064 LYDTDGKKLSSINGYNAIAISGDIIVMTDYFMPTPNNMSIS
-1076 WYDTAEYSDMLTS
+1076 YDCGKTFTEFGDKDWFYGSALTE
-1089 DVRAQ
+1089 D
-1094 SKSFSWQEA
+1094 
-1103 AQNWAN
+1103 
-1109 AYYGTQKEVTSGSIY
+1109 GTYVTSVDSSLEIRDGYVYTTAVYDINHEKSDDP
-1124 KFTWLNVTVNPAE
+1124 LVTH
-1137 ETTQAKRKAGEIDDN
+1137 
-1152 TYCFAV
+1152 AV
-1158 RVEFT
+1158 RI
-1163 AESANALQSAMA
+1163 SI
-1175 GNTVKCENPAAP
+1175 K
-1187 KDAYE
+1187 
-1192 FYRCCTIQLRDD
+1192 
-1204 GRWYG
+1204 
-1209 TELGTG
+1209 TG
-1215 WLCAIPKKEGLPPPF
+1215 AQEILD
-1230 FAVFQRR
+1230 
-1237 AGKSTGTSQRY
+1237 
-1248 VV
+1248 

>member
-41 LWLALAAFLL
+41 LWLALAVFLL

-96 GQSPAQV
+96 GQSPAAV

-153 TVRRWKRDVSRADY
+153 TVRRWKRDVARADY

-270 TDGLE
+270 TDDLDRA
-275 LPERAA
+275 ERAA

-340 CAISWGERAQKNDD
+340 CAVSWGERGKKNDA
-354 PFADKSYT
+354 PF
-362 VDILLYEA
+362 
-370 PAFTDGFTDGTYPSF
+370 DGTRYNPVLVVANWELTIGKNF
-385 RTTTNTAGEKYV
+385 RPLYYVSDESGTYFRLSCEDGVNTVTMIYDGGETAFAPMESV
-397 TLCDAWG
+397 TLTQENFDGTLLPDLDTLRGDNKAAWRVQLPDNFDDHDPEASPNLVFLLEQEDGTLYLCIGYHFEGGDAFIEDTDRIRWV
-404 STSIYGPMEEYTLE
+404 YRLE
-418 KQSFYA
+418 K
-424 LFGSTKASPVDDL
+424 
-437 IQNNK
+437 
-442 SAWSGHCEEASD
+442 
-454 GQPNQVYLLKQKDG
+454 
-468 SVYLGLAG
+468 
-476 DYEEDGSELFCS
+476 ED
-488 VFRLNEQVNPIY
+488 NTIY
-500 ASMDDYAAACV
+500 PSMDDYAAKCV
-511 EDLKKGTMTY
+511 EDLKQGTMTY
-521 SVSENN
+521 YTSENGN
-527 DYASRSIEDTV
+527 YGPQAIEDTV
-538 ADVRVTQLE
+538 ADVRVTRLE
-547 QADSLGNLSPDGT
+547 QGDSLGNLSPDGT

-577 GMQIDVIGGQE
+577 GVQIDVIGGQE

-594 LNENWTHY
+594 LNEHWTHY

-611 EKTGYQVIGTYTG
+611 EKTGYQVIGTSMS

-633 SYSGEEKYYLHDFYV
+633 GYGVDLKYYLHDFYV
-648 DYAGLDLPKMFIPDL
+648 DYAGLDLPKMYIPNLVDGL
-663 LNDTAADGY
+663 VEDGY
-672 GRANQCEARLISGDG
+672 GHGNSVEGRLVSG
-687 SYYFY
+687 STYNFCYYY
-692 APITAWACNPGT
+692 VPITGWACSPGT
-704 EFWYSR
+704 DYWYSR
-710 YDTGSYFNAKKLE
+710 YDTGSYFSVKKLE
-723 QSLDEAKAEWE
+723 RGINDAKAEWE
-734 STGAKAEKTDAGWRF
+734 STGVTGEKVDTGCWRY

-761 LFDAPDGTCYEV
+761 LFAGPNNTTYEV
-773 TTHWTFDGSTEENQW
+773 EIHWLFDGSSEENQW
-788 GWNRDRAVEG
+788 GWNHDRAVEE

-807 NSFRTSKI
+807 KHFTINGGI
-815 LFTDGSPNGS
+815 YFTDGSSDS
-825 ESSDPAPD
+825 ESPA
-833 DTAFQADLQLA
+833 DTAFLTDLQLA
-844 SNGGASWLSLN
+844 ANGGIESLTLFPAATSSIISPCEPVSTEGSELHVDLSNYGYSSTSEPENISLLNHIRIDLKGDSQSWF
-855 TDGMAVGGHDP
+855 
-866 KDSAPTVLLDTCDY
+866 
-880 KEYDPS
+880 
-886 ESSPSGSAVPPGGG
+886 ESYQGG
-900 NPLALCLSLSNSARF
+900 NVIGYCAENRP
-915 TFYEGSDFMLY
+915 TE
-926 QHGDTR
+926 
-932 YYKVSSYGD
+932 YY
-941 YATIFDAMLAWYNKT
+941 
-956 PDKEAT
+956 
-962 FESDLVLASNA
+962 
-973 ATVDILA
+973 LA
-980 FCPASGE
+980 F
-987 SGSHAPLLTGYS
+987 
-999 VALDSYEYKPIDK
+999 
-1012 PKNLD
+1012 
-1017 GLDSV
+1017 
-1022 ELWPHNAQATCLIF
+1022 
-1036 YKGTNT
+1036 
-1042 VKYVSG
+1042 
-1048 KSERYY
+1048 
-1054 RAVGDFSIVD
+1054 GDF
-1064 NDGRTLYDLMRV
+1064 GKYATLYDVILEWYHSAQSGTKPSDASSTTTTNAVSRDSLIKAADSYV
-1076 WYDTAEYSDMLTS
+1076 DLGGYLWYTAGGKFCRWREGGSVETVCDLPLDYDTPVSASLSTQDNRILMNYHIGGATMGSFITDLYDTDGKKLSSINGYNAIAISGDIIVMTDHFMPTPNNMSISYDCGKTFTEFGDKDWFYGSTLTE
-1089 DVRAQ
+1089 D
-1094 SKSFSWQEA
+1094 
-1103 AQNWAN
+1103 
-1109 AYYGTQKEVTSGSIY
+1109 GTYVTSVNSSLEIRDGYVYTTAVYDINHEKSDDP
-1124 KFTWLNVTVNPAE
+1124 LVTH
-1137 ETTQAKRKAGEIDDN
+1137 
-1152 TYCFAV
+1152 AV
-1158 RVEFT
+1158 RI
-1163 AESANALQSAMA
+1163 SI
-1175 GNTVKCENPAAP
+1175 K
-1187 KDAYE
+1187 
-1192 FYRCCTIQLRDD
+1192 
-1204 GRWYG
+1204 
-1209 TELGTG
+1209 TG
-1215 WLCAIPKKEGLPPPF
+1215 AQEILD
-1230 FAVFQRR
+1230 
-1237 AGKSTGTSQRY
+1237 
-1248 VV
+1248 

>member
-41 LWLALAAFLL
+41 LWLALAVFLL

-76 TDKTAIQSTD
+76 TDKTTIQSTD

-167 AAMLSDTAR
+167 ASLLSDTAR

-205 LPHERYDV
+205 LPHEHYDV

-226 LKRRDMLLKLVLLA
+226 LTRRDMLLKLVLLA

-340 CAISWGERAQKNDD
+340 CAVSWGERAQTQKNDD

-577 GMQIDVIGGQE
+577 GAQINIVGGQYV
-588 LTDDGY
+588 TDDGY
-594 LNENWTHY
+594 LRESWTHY
-602 LTVLHYTYG
+602 LTVLRYTYG

-624 NDGLWYNGC
+624 NDGLWYDGC
-633 SYSGEEKYYLHDFYV
+633 NYSGEEKYYLHDFYI
-648 DYAGLDLPKMFIPDL
+648 DYAGLDLPKMFIPNL
-663 LNDTAADGY
+663 LNAATDGY

-798 EAVILQAMV
+798 EAEVLRAMV
-807 NSFRTSKI
+807 RSFTVNW
-815 LFTDGSPNGS
+815 DADAAA
-825 ESSDPAPD
+825 DPALD
-833 DTAFQADLQLA
+833 DSDFQADLQLA
-844 SNGGASWLSLN
+844 SNGGASWMYLSKN
-855 TDGMAVGGHDP
+855 SAAVSDCNMRNVT
-866 KDSAPTVLLDTCDY
+866 PTVKLDECSYALLNEEFTPDDGKQT
-880 KEYDPS
+880 
-886 ESSPSGSAVPPGGG
+886 
-900 NPLALCLSLSNSARF
+900 LTLWLSNNDSSHLA
-915 TFYEGSDFMLY
+915 FYEGTNVMLY
-926 QHGDTR
+926 QRDDAR
-932 YYKVSSYGD
+932 YYKVSNFGD
-941 YATIFDAMLAWYNKT
+941 YATLYDAMLAWFNSAQSGTKPSDTSSTTTTNAVSRDSLIKAADSYVDLGGYLWYTAGGKFCRWHEGGSVETLRELPYNDVT
-956 PDKEAT
+956 DQPAIAT
-962 FESDLVLASNA
+962 LA
-973 ATVDILA
+973 VEYDQ
-980 FCPASGE
+980 
-987 SGSHAPLLTGYS
+987 
-999 VALDSYEYKPIDK
+999 VALRWHIGGATTGTTMLELYGADGKRTME
-1012 PKNLD
+1012 LD
-1017 GLDSV
+1017 GSA
-1022 ELWPHNAQATCLIF
+1022 P
-1036 YKGTNT
+1036 
-1042 VKYVSG
+1042 
-1048 KSERYY
+1048 
-1054 RAVGDFSIVD
+1054 
-1064 NDGRTLYDLMRV
+1064 
-1076 WYDTAEYSDMLTS
+1076 
-1089 DVRAQ
+1089 
-1094 SKSFSWQEA
+1094 
-1103 AQNWAN
+1103 
-1109 AYYGTQKEVTSGSIY
+1109 
-1124 KFTWLNVTVNPAE
+1124 
-1137 ETTQAKRKAGEIDDN
+1137 
-1152 TYCFAV
+1152 FAI
-1158 RVEFT
+1158 
-1163 AESANALQSAMA
+1163 S
-1175 GNTVKCENPAAP
+1175 GNTVVKLLSFPPTTGNLLLSTDGGKTWSAIG
-1187 KDAYE
+1187 DADW
-1192 FYRCCTIQLRDD
+1192 FYGSVTEDSSGSTSYALADLTIRDGYVYTTAVYD
-1204 GRWYG
+1204 IDHQKTSDPLVTHSVRVN
-1209 TELGTG
+1209 LKTG
-1215 WLCAIPKKEGLPPPF
+1215 AQEILD
-1230 FAVFQRR
+1230 
-1237 AGKSTGTSQRY
+1237 
-1248 VV
+1248 

>member
-76 TDKTAIQSTD
+76 TDKTTIQSTD

-140 LLYQGV
+140 LLYQGI
-146 SYALFRR
+146 SYAHFRR

-167 AAMLSDTAR
+167 AAMLSNTAR

-325 LGVVALVLAL
+325 LGIVALVLAL

-340 CAISWGERAQKNDD
+340 CAVSWGERAQKNDD

-362 VDILLYEA
+362 VDTLLYEA
-370 PAFTDGFTDGTYPSF
+370 PGFTDGFTDGAYPTF
-385 RTTTNTAGEKYV
+385 RTATNPAGEKYV
-397 TLCDAWG
+397 TMFNDLGYAL
-404 STSIYGPMEEYTLE
+404 IYGPMEEYKLE

-424 LFGSTKASPVDDL
+424 LFGNTRDASPVDDL
-437 IQNNK
+437 MQHNK
-442 SAWSGHCEEASD
+442 SAWTGYCEEAKDS
-454 GQPNQVYLLKQKDG
+454 QPYQAYLLEQEDG
-468 SVYLGLAG
+468 TIYLGLSA
-476 DYEEDGSELFCS
+476 DYAEDGSECFCM
-488 VFRLNEQVNPIY
+488 VYRLEKEDDTIY
-500 ASMDDYAAACV
+500 PSMDDYAAACV

-538 ADVRVTQLE
+538 ADVRVTRLE
-547 QADSLGNLSPDGT
+547 QGDSLGNLSPDGT

-577 GMQIDVIGGQE
+577 GVQIDVIGGQE

-594 LNENWTHY
+594 LNEHWTHY

-611 EKTGYQVIGTYTG
+611 EKTGYQIIGTSMS

-633 SYSGEEKYYLHDFYV
+633 GYGVDLKYYLHDFYV
-648 DYAGLDLPKMFIPDL
+648 DYAGLDLPKMYIPNLVDGL
-663 LNDTAADGY
+663 VEDGY
-672 GRANQCEARLISGDG
+672 GHGNSVEGRLISGNG
-687 SYYFY
+687 NYRFY
-692 APITAWACNPGT
+692 APISGWTYKPDAKYA
-704 EFWYSR
+704 EYWYSS
-710 YDTGSYFNAKKLE
+710 YNTGSYFSVTE
-723 QSLDEAKAEWE
+723 VDHSLYDEKPEWE
-734 STGAKAEKTDAGWRF
+734 SAGYTAEWIDESCRF
-749 VTHEGMSNTIVT
+749 VTHEGMSNTVVT
-761 LFDAPDGTCYEV
+761 LFNGPNNTCYIVEI
-773 TTHWTFDGSTEENQW
+773 HWLFDGSTEENQW
-788 GWNRDRAVEG
+788 GWNRDRAVEE

-815 LFTDGSPNGS
+815 LPTTDPVLD
-825 ESSDPAPD
+825 DPA
-833 DTAFQADLQLA
+833 FKADLQLA
-844 SNGGASWLSLN
+844 TNGGASWMYLSKNSAAVSDCNMRNVSPAVKLDECSYTLLN
-855 TDGMAVGGHDP
+855 KDFTPADG
-866 KDSAPTVLLDTCDY
+866 TQVLELW
-880 KEYDPS
+880 
-886 ESSPSGSAVPPGGG
+886 
-900 NPLALCLSLSNSARF
+900 LSNNDDSHFA
-915 TFYEGSDFMLY
+915 FYEGTNVMLY
-926 QHGDTR
+926 QRDDAR
-932 YYKVSSYGD
+932 YYKVSNFGD
-941 YATIFDAMLAWYNKT
+941 YATLYNAMLAWFNSAQSGT
-956 PDKEAT
+956 ET
-962 FESDLVLASNA
+962 SDASSTTTTNA
-973 ATVDILA
+973 VTRDSLIKSA
-980 FCPASGE
+980 
-987 SGSHAPLLTGYS
+987 
-999 VALDSYEYKPIDK
+999 DSYVDHGGYLWYTAGGKFYRWHE
-1012 PKNLD
+1012 
-1017 GLDSV
+1017 GGSV
-1022 ELWPHNAQATCLIF
+1022 ETVCDLPLDYDTPVSASLSTQDDRILMNYHIGGATMGSFI
-1036 YKGTNT
+1036 T
-1042 VKYVSG
+1042 
-1048 KSERYY
+1048 
-1054 RAVGDFSIVD
+1054 D
-1064 NDGRTLYDLMRV
+1064 LYDTDGKKLSSINGYNAIAISGDIIVMTDHFMPTPNNMSIS
-1076 WYDTAEYSDMLTS
+1076 YDCGKTFTEFGDKDWFYGSALTE
-1089 DVRAQ
+1089 D
-1094 SKSFSWQEA
+1094 
-1103 AQNWAN
+1103 
-1109 AYYGTQKEVTSGSIY
+1109 GTYVTSVNSSLEIRDGYVYTTAVYDINHEKSDDP
-1124 KFTWLNVTVNPAE
+1124 LVTH
-1137 ETTQAKRKAGEIDDN
+1137 
-1152 TYCFAV
+1152 AV
-1158 RVEFT
+1158 RI
-1163 AESANALQSAMA
+1163 SI
-1175 GNTVKCENPAAP
+1175 K
-1187 KDAYE
+1187 
-1192 FYRCCTIQLRDD
+1192 
-1204 GRWYG
+1204 
-1209 TELGTG
+1209 TG
-1215 WLCAIPKKEGLPPPF
+1215 AQEILD
-1230 FAVFQRR
+1230 
-1237 AGKSTGTSQRY
+1237 
-1248 VV
+1248 

>member
-41 LWLALAAFLL
+41 LWLALAVFLL
-51 LPVDFSVKNA
+51 LPIDFSVKNA

-153 TVRRWKRDVSRADY
+153 TVRRWKRDVTRADY
-167 AAMLSDTAR
+167 ASLLSDTAR

-325 LGVVALVLAL
+325 LGIVALVLAL

-340 CAISWGERAQKNDD
+340 CAVSWGERAQKNDD

-362 VDILLYEA
+362 VDTLLYEA
-370 PAFTDGFTDGTYPSF
+370 PGFTDGFTDGAYPTF
-385 RTTTNTAGEKYV
+385 RTATNPAGEKYV
-397 TLCDAWG
+397 TMFNDLGYAL
-404 STSIYGPMEEYTLE
+404 IYGPMEEYKLE

-424 LFGSTKASPVDDL
+424 LFGNTRDASPVDDL
-437 IQNNK
+437 MQHNK
-442 SAWSGHCEEASD
+442 SAWTGYCEEAKDS
-454 GQPNQVYLLKQKDG
+454 QPYQAYLLEQEDG
-468 SVYLGLAG
+468 TIYLGLSA
-476 DYEEDGSELFCS
+476 DYAEDGSECFCM
-488 VFRLNEQVNPIY
+488 VYRLNEQINPIY
-500 ASMDDYAAACV
+500 ASMDDYAAMCV

-527 DYASRSIEDTV
+527 EYASRSIEDTV

-547 QADSLGNLSPDGT
+547 FADSLGNLSPDGT

-577 GMQIDVIGGQE
+577 GVEIEPVGGQYV
-588 LTDDGY
+588 TDDGY
-594 LNENWTHY
+594 LRESWTHY
-602 LTVLHYTYG
+602 LTVLHYTSG

-633 SYSGEEKYYLHDFYV
+633 NYSGEEKYYLHDFYI
-648 DYAGLDLPKMFIPDL
+648 DYAGLNEPKMYIPNL
-663 LNDTAADGY
+663 LNAATDGY

-798 EAVILQAMV
+798 EAEVLRAMV
-807 NSFRTSKI
+807 RSFTVNW
-815 LFTDGSPNGS
+815 DADAAA
-825 ESSDPAPD
+825 DPALD
-833 DTAFQADLQLA
+833 DSDFQADLQLA
-844 SNGGASWLSLN
+844 SNGGASWMYLSKN
-855 TDGMAVGGHDP
+855 SAAVSDCNMRNVT
-866 KDSAPTVLLDTCDY
+866 PTVKLDECSYALLNEEFTPDDGKQT
-880 KEYDPS
+880 
-886 ESSPSGSAVPPGGG
+886 
-900 NPLALCLSLSNSARF
+900 LTLWLSNNDSSHLA
-915 TFYEGSDFMLY
+915 FYEGTNVMLY
-926 QHGDTR
+926 QRDDAR
-932 YYKVSSYGD
+932 YYKVSNFGD
-941 YATIFDAMLAWYNKT
+941 YATLYDAMLAWYHSAQSGTK
-956 PDKEAT
+956 P
-962 FESDLVLASNA
+962 SDASSTTTTNA
-973 ATVDILA
+973 VSRDSLIKAA
-980 FCPASGE
+980 
-987 SGSHAPLLTGYS
+987 
-999 VALDSYEYKPIDK
+999 DSYVDLGGYLWYTAGGKFCRWRE
-1012 PKNLD
+1012 
-1017 GLDSV
+1017 GGSV
-1022 ELWPHNAQATCLIF
+1022 E
-1036 YKGTNT
+1036 T
-1042 VKYVSG
+1042 VCDLPLDYDTPVSA
-1048 KSERYY
+1048 SL
-1054 RAVGDFSIVD
+1054 STQD
-1064 NDGRTLYDLMRV
+1064 NRILMNYHIGGAIMGSFITDLYDTDGKKLSSINGYNAIAISGDIIVMTDYFMPTPNNMSIS
-1076 WYDTAEYSDMLTS
+1076 YDCGKTFTEFGDKDWFYGSALTE
-1089 DVRAQ
+1089 D
-1094 SKSFSWQEA
+1094 
-1103 AQNWAN
+1103 
-1109 AYYGTQKEVTSGSIY
+1109 GTYVTSVNSSLEIRDGYVYTTAVYDINHEKSDDP
-1124 KFTWLNVTVNPAE
+1124 LVTH
-1137 ETTQAKRKAGEIDDN
+1137 
-1152 TYCFAV
+1152 AV
-1158 RVEFT
+1158 RI
-1163 AESANALQSAMA
+1163 SI
-1175 GNTVKCENPAAP
+1175 K
-1187 KDAYE
+1187 
-1192 FYRCCTIQLRDD
+1192 
-1204 GRWYG
+1204 
-1209 TELGTG
+1209 TG
-1215 WLCAIPKKEGLPPPF
+1215 AQEILD
-1230 FAVFQRR
+1230 
-1237 AGKSTGTSQRY
+1237 
-1248 VV
+1248 

>member
-41 LWLALAAFLL
+41 LWLALAVFLL

-61 PVQAAPPKDYTLFVG
+61 PVQAEPPKDYTLFVG
-76 TDKTAIQSTD
+76 TDKTTIQSTD

-205 LPHERYDV
+205 LPHEHYDV

-340 CAISWGERAQKNDD
+340 CAVSWGERAQKNDD

-362 VDILLYEA
+362 VDTLLYEA
-370 PAFTDGFTDGTYPSF
+370 PGFTDGFTDGAYPTF
-385 RTTTNTAGEKYV
+385 RTATNPAGEKYV
-397 TLCDAWG
+397 TMFNDLGYAL
-404 STSIYGPMEEYTLE
+404 IYGPMEEYKLE

-424 LFGSTKASPVDDL
+424 LFGNTRDASPVDDL
-437 IQNNK
+437 MQHNK
-442 SAWSGHCEEASD
+442 SAWTGYCEEAKDS
-454 GQPNQVYLLKQKDG
+454 QPYQAYLLEQEDG
-468 SVYLGLAG
+468 TIYLGLSA
-476 DYEEDGSELFCS
+476 DYAEDGSECFCM
-488 VFRLNEQVNPIY
+488 VYRLEKEDDTIY
-500 ASMDDYAAACV
+500 ASMDDYAAERVA
-511 EDLKKGTMTY
+511 ELKKGTMTY

-602 LTVLHYTYG
+602 LTVLHYTSG
-611 EKTGYQVIGTYTG
+611 EQTGYQVIGTYTG

-798 EAVILQAMV
+798 EAAILQAMTD
-807 NSFRTSKI
+807 SFTITGKI
-815 LFTDGSPNGS
+815 LLTQEDASAASTGFDALDAALDALGDMNVTADPLGHAVMVPNATAKWDDRNGTNIAYRAEIAKQFRQYS
-825 ESSDPAPD
+825 WKEASNVAQFGEEVLSVQCGRWNFYLYSNYKNVLSFFDQESDPKGYPYAFEITNAGAENAVWDAFYKWYEEAVAADNGKQTVTPAATDTLSRASITKSADSYVDND
-833 DTAFQADLQLA
+833 DYLWYI
-844 SNGGASWLSLN
+844 SGGKLCRWR
-855 TDGMAVGGHDP
+855 
-866 KDSAPTVLLDTCDY
+866 
-880 KEYDPS
+880 E
-886 ESSPSGSAVPPGGG
+886 GSAVETICTLPIDSLTDSPVR
-900 NPLALCLSLSNSARF
+900 ATLSIR
-915 TFYEGSDFMLY
+915 GS
-926 QHGDTR
+926 R
-932 YYKVSSYGD
+932 
-941 YATIFDAMLAWYNKT
+941 
-956 PDKEAT
+956 
-962 FESDLVLASNA
+962 
-973 ATVDILA
+973 
-980 FCPASGE
+980 
-987 SGSHAPLLTGYS
+987 
-999 VALDSYEYKPIDK
+999 VALNYHIGGATMGTYVTELYNPDGEQYVKIDGYESIAFDNHGNIVKTLQFPPAQNNLSISYD
-1012 PKNLD
+1012 
-1017 GLDSV
+1017 
-1022 ELWPHNAQATCLIF
+1022 
-1036 YKGTNT
+1036 
-1042 VKYVSG
+1042 SG
-1048 KSERYY
+1048 KTWTSIGDADYFYGSVTEDGSSISYFPGALEIRDGYVY
-1054 RAVGDFSIVD
+1054 TTAV
-1064 NDGRTLYDLMRV
+1064 YDI
-1076 WYDTAEYSDMLTS
+1076 DHQKTS
-1089 DVRAQ
+1089 DPL
-1094 SKSFSWQEA
+1094 
-1103 AQNWAN
+1103 
-1109 AYYGTQKEVTSGSIY
+1109 VTH
-1124 KFTWLNVTVNPAE
+1124 
-1137 ETTQAKRKAGEIDDN
+1137 
-1152 TYCFAV
+1152 AV
-1158 RVEFT
+1158 RI
-1163 AESANALQSAMA
+1163 SI
-1175 GNTVKCENPAAP
+1175 K
-1187 KDAYE
+1187 
-1192 FYRCCTIQLRDD
+1192 
-1204 GRWYG
+1204 
-1209 TELGTG
+1209 TG
-1215 WLCAIPKKEGLPPPF
+1215 AQEILD
-1230 FAVFQRR
+1230 
-1237 AGKSTGTSQRY
+1237 
-1248 VV
+1248 

>member
-76 TDKTAIQSTD
+76 TDKTTIQSTD

-96 GQSPAQV
+96 GQSPAAV

-153 TVRRWKRDVSRADY
+153 TVRRWKRDVSRVDY

-270 TDGLE
+270 TGGLE

-340 CAISWGERAQKNDD
+340 CAVGWGERAQTQKNDD

-602 LTVLHYTYG
+602 LTVLHYTSG
-611 EKTGYQVIGTYTG
+611 EQTGYQVIGTYTG

-798 EAVILQAMV
+798 EAEVLRAMV
-807 NSFRTSKI
+807 RSFTVNW
-815 LFTDGSPNGS
+815 DADAAA
-825 ESSDPAPD
+825 DPALD
-833 DTAFQADLQLA
+833 DSDFQADLQLA
-844 SNGGASWLSLN
+844 TNGGASWMYLSKN
-855 TDGMAVGGHDP
+855 SAAVSDCNMRNVT
-866 KDSAPTVLLDTCDY
+866 PTVKLDECSYALLNEEFTPDDGKQT
-880 KEYDPS
+880 
-886 ESSPSGSAVPPGGG
+886 
-900 NPLALCLSLSNSARF
+900 LTLWLSNNDSSHLA
-915 TFYEGSDFMLY
+915 FYEGTNVMLY
-926 QHGDTR
+926 QRDDAR
-932 YYKVSSYGD
+932 YYKVSNFGD
-941 YATIFDAMLAWYNKT
+941 YATLYDAMLAWFNSAQSGTETSDASSTTTTNAVSRDSLIKAADSYVDLGGYLWYTADGKFYRWHEGGSVETLRELPYNDVTDQPAIATLAVEYDQVALRWHIGGATTGTTMLELYGADGKRTMELDGSAPFAISGNTIVKLRSFPPTTGNLLLSTDGGKT
-956 PDKEAT
+956 W
-962 FESDLVLASNA
+962 
-973 ATVDILA
+973 
-980 FCPASGE
+980 SGLGDADWFYGSVTE
-987 SGSHAPLLTGYS
+987 DSSGSTSYALADLTIRDGY
-999 VALDSYEYKPIDK
+999 VYTTAVYDIDHQK
-1012 PKNLD
+1012 
-1017 GLDSV
+1017 
-1022 ELWPHNAQATCLIF
+1022 
-1036 YKGTNT
+1036 
-1042 VKYVSG
+1042 
-1048 KSERYY
+1048 
-1054 RAVGDFSIVD
+1054 
-1064 NDGRTLYDLMRV
+1064 
-1076 WYDTAEYSDMLTS
+1076 TS
-1089 DVRAQ
+1089 DPL
-1094 SKSFSWQEA
+1094 
-1103 AQNWAN
+1103 
-1109 AYYGTQKEVTSGSIY
+1109 VTHS
-1124 KFTWLNVTVNPAE
+1124 
-1137 ETTQAKRKAGEIDDN
+1137 
-1152 TYCFAV
+1152 V
-1158 RVEFT
+1158 RV
-1163 AESANALQSAMA
+1163 NL
-1175 GNTVKCENPAAP
+1175 K
-1187 KDAYE
+1187 
-1192 FYRCCTIQLRDD
+1192 
-1204 GRWYG
+1204 
-1209 TELGTG
+1209 TG
-1215 WLCAIPKKEGLPPPF
+1215 AQEILD
-1230 FAVFQRR
+1230 
-1237 AGKSTGTSQRY
+1237 
-1248 VV
+1248 

>member
-41 LWLALAAFLL
+41 LWLAMAAFLL

-140 LLYQGV
+140 LLYQGI
-146 SYALFRR
+146 SYAHFRR

-167 AAMLSDTAR
+167 AAMLSNTAR

-325 LGVVALVLAL
+325 LGIVALVLAL

-340 CAISWGERAQKNDD
+340 CAVSWGERAQKNDD

-362 VDILLYEA
+362 VDTLLYEA
-370 PAFTDGFTDGTYPSF
+370 PGFTDGFTDGAYPTF
-385 RTTTNTAGEKYV
+385 RTATNPAGEKYV
-397 TLCDAWG
+397 TMFNDLGYAL
-404 STSIYGPMEEYTLE
+404 IYGPMEEYKLE

-424 LFGSTKASPVDDL
+424 LFGNTRDASPVDDL
-437 IQNNK
+437 MQHNK
-442 SAWSGHCEEASD
+442 SAWTGYCEEAKDS
-454 GQPNQVYLLKQKDG
+454 QPYQAYLLEQEDG
-468 SVYLGLAG
+468 TIYLGLSA
-476 DYEEDGSELFCS
+476 DYAEDGSECFCM
-488 VFRLNEQVNPIY
+488 VYRLNEQINPIY
-500 ASMDDYAAACV
+500 PSMDDYAAACV
-511 EDLKKGTMTY
+511 AELKKGTMTY

-527 DYASRSIEDTV
+527 EYASRSIEDTV

-547 QADSLGNLSPDGT
+547 FADSLGNLSPDGT

-577 GMQIDVIGGQE
+577 GVEIEPVGGQYV
-588 LTDDGY
+588 TDDGY
-594 LNENWTHY
+594 LRESWTHY

-611 EKTGYQVIGTYTG
+611 EKTGYQIIGTYTG

-633 SYSGEEKYYLHDFYV
+633 SYSGEEKYYLHDFYI
-648 DYAGLDLPKMFIPDL
+648 DYAGLNEPKMYIPNLVDGL
-663 LNDTAADGY
+663 VEDGY
-672 GRANQCEARLISGDG
+672 GHGNSVEGRLISGNG
-687 SYYFY
+687 NYRFY
-692 APITAWACNPGT
+692 APISGWTYKPDAKYA
-704 EFWYSR
+704 EYWYSS
-710 YDTGSYFNAKKLE
+710 YNTGSYFSVTE
-723 QSLDEAKAEWE
+723 VDHSLYDEKPEWE
-734 STGAKAEKTDAGWRF
+734 SAGYTAEWIDESCRF
-749 VTHEGMSNTIVT
+749 VTHEGMSNTVVT
-761 LFDAPDGTCYEV
+761 LFNGPNNTCYIVEI
-773 TTHWTFDGSTEENQW
+773 HWLFDGSTEENQW
-788 GWNRDRAVEG
+788 GWNRDRAVEE

-815 LFTDGSPNGS
+815 LPTTDPVLD
-825 ESSDPAPD
+825 DPA
-833 DTAFQADLQLA
+833 FKADLQLA
-844 SNGGASWLSLN
+844 TNGGASWMYLSKNSAAVSDCNMRNVSPAVKLDECSYTLLN
-855 TDGMAVGGHDP
+855 KDFTPADG
-866 KDSAPTVLLDTCDY
+866 TQVLELW
-880 KEYDPS
+880 
-886 ESSPSGSAVPPGGG
+886 
-900 NPLALCLSLSNSARF
+900 LSNNDDSHFA
-915 TFYEGSDFMLY
+915 FYEGTNVMLY
-926 QHGDTR
+926 QRDDAR
-932 YYKVSSYGD
+932 YYKVSNFGD
-941 YATIFDAMLAWYNKT
+941 YATLYNAMLAWFNSAQSGT
-956 PDKEAT
+956 ET
-962 FESDLVLASNA
+962 SDASSTTTTNA
-973 ATVDILA
+973 VTRDSLIKSA
-980 FCPASGE
+980 
-987 SGSHAPLLTGYS
+987 
-999 VALDSYEYKPIDK
+999 DSYVDLGGYLWYTAGGKLYRWHE
-1012 PKNLD
+1012 
-1017 GLDSV
+1017 GGSV
-1022 ELWPHNAQATCLIF
+1022 ETVCDLPLDYDTPVSASLSTQDNRILMNYHIGGATMGSFI
-1036 YKGTNT
+1036 T
-1042 VKYVSG
+1042 
-1048 KSERYY
+1048 
-1054 RAVGDFSIVD
+1054 D
-1064 NDGRTLYDLMRV
+1064 LYDTDGKKLSSINGYNAIAISGDIIVMTDHFMPTPNNMSIS
-1076 WYDTAEYSDMLTS
+1076 YDCGKTFTEFGDKDWFYGSALTE
-1089 DVRAQ
+1089 D
-1094 SKSFSWQEA
+1094 
-1103 AQNWAN
+1103 
-1109 AYYGTQKEVTSGSIY
+1109 GTYVTSVNSSLEIRDGYVYTTAVYDINHEKSDDP
-1124 KFTWLNVTVNPAE
+1124 LVTH
-1137 ETTQAKRKAGEIDDN
+1137 
-1152 TYCFAV
+1152 AV
-1158 RVEFT
+1158 RI
-1163 AESANALQSAMA
+1163 SI
-1175 GNTVKCENPAAP
+1175 K
-1187 KDAYE
+1187 
-1192 FYRCCTIQLRDD
+1192 
-1204 GRWYG
+1204 
-1209 TELGTG
+1209 TG
-1215 WLCAIPKKEGLPPPF
+1215 AQEILD
-1230 FAVFQRR
+1230 
-1237 AGKSTGTSQRY
+1237 
-1248 VV
+1248 

>member
-205 LPHERYDV
+205 LPHEHYDV

-340 CAISWGERAQKNDD
+340 CAVSWGERAQTQKNDD

-362 VDILLYEA
+362 VDTLLYEA
-370 PAFTDGFTDGTYPSF
+370 PGFTDGFTDGAYPTF
-385 RTTTNTAGEKYV
+385 RTATNPAGEKYV
-397 TLCDAWG
+397 TMFNDLGYAL
-404 STSIYGPMEEYTLE
+404 IYGPMEEYKLE

-424 LFGSTKASPVDDL
+424 LFGNTRDASPVDDL
-437 IQNNK
+437 MQHNK
-442 SAWSGHCEEASD
+442 SAWTGYCEEAKDS
-454 GQPNQVYLLKQKDG
+454 QPYQAYLLEQEDG
-468 SVYLGLAG
+468 TIYLGLSA
-476 DYEEDGSELFCS
+476 DYAEDGSECFCM
-488 VFRLNEQVNPIY
+488 VYRLEKEDDTIY
-500 ASMDDYAAACV
+500 ASMDDYAAERVA
-511 EDLKKGTMTY
+511 ELKKGTMTY

-611 EKTGYQVIGTYTG
+611 EKTGYQIIGTSMS

-633 SYSGEEKYYLHDFYV
+633 GYGVDLKYYLHDFYI
-648 DYAGLDLPKMFIPDL
+648 DYAGLNEPKMYIPDL
-663 LNDTAADGY
+663 VDGLVEDGY
-672 GRANQCEARLISGDG
+672 GHGNSVEGRLVSD
-687 SYYFY
+687 STYNFCYYY
-692 APITAWACNPGT
+692 VPITGWACSPGT
-704 EFWYSR
+704 DYWYSR
-710 YDTGSYFNAKKLE
+710 YDTGSYFSVKKLE
-723 QSLDEAKAEWE
+723 RGINDAKAEWE
-734 STGAKAEKTDAGWRF
+734 STGAKAEKTDTGWRY

-788 GWNRDRAVEG
+788 GWNRDRAVEE

-807 NSFRTSKI
+807 KHFTIDATVRLTQVNASDTAAASTGFDALDAALDALGDMNVTADPLGHAVMVPNATAKWDDRNGTNIAYRTEIAKQFRQYSWKEASNVAQFGEEVLSVQCGRWNFYLYSNYKNVLSFFDQESDPKGYPYAFEITNAGAENAVWDAFYKWYEEAVAADNGKQTVTPAATDTLSRASITKSADSYVDLGGYLWYTADGKFYRWHEGGAVETICTLPIDSLTDSPVRATLSIMVSRVALRYHIGGATMGTYVTELYNSDGEQYVKI
-815 LFTDGSPNGS
+815 DGYESIAFDNHGNIVKTLQFPPAQNNLSISYDTGKTWTAIGDADYFYGSVTEDGSSISYFPGAL
-825 ESSDPAPD
+825 EIRDGYVYTTAVYDIDHQKTSDP
-833 DTAFQADLQLA
+833 
-844 SNGGASWLSLN
+844 
-855 TDGMAVGGHDP
+855 
-866 KDSAPTVLLDTCDY
+866 
-880 KEYDPS
+880 
-886 ESSPSGSAVPPGGG
+886 
-900 NPLALCLSLSNSARF
+900 
-915 TFYEGSDFMLY
+915 
-926 QHGDTR
+926 
-932 YYKVSSYGD
+932 
-941 YATIFDAMLAWYNKT
+941 
-956 PDKEAT
+956 
-962 FESDLVLASNA
+962 LVTHS
-973 ATVDILA
+973 
-980 FCPASGE
+980 
-987 SGSHAPLLTGYS
+987 
-999 VALDSYEYKPIDK
+999 
-1012 PKNLD
+1012 
-1017 GLDSV
+1017 
-1022 ELWPHNAQATCLIF
+1022 
-1036 YKGTNT
+1036 
-1042 VKYVSG
+1042 
-1048 KSERYY
+1048 
-1054 RAVGDFSIVD
+1054 
-1064 NDGRTLYDLMRV
+1064 
-1076 WYDTAEYSDMLTS
+1076 
-1089 DVRAQ
+1089 
-1094 SKSFSWQEA
+1094 
-1103 AQNWAN
+1103 
-1109 AYYGTQKEVTSGSIY
+1109 
-1124 KFTWLNVTVNPAE
+1124 
-1137 ETTQAKRKAGEIDDN
+1137 
-1152 TYCFAV
+1152 V
-1158 RVEFT
+1158 RV
-1163 AESANALQSAMA
+1163 NL
-1175 GNTVKCENPAAP
+1175 K
-1187 KDAYE
+1187 
-1192 FYRCCTIQLRDD
+1192 
-1204 GRWYG
+1204 
-1209 TELGTG
+1209 TG
-1215 WLCAIPKKEGLPPPF
+1215 AQEILD
-1230 FAVFQRR
+1230 
-1237 AGKSTGTSQRY
+1237 
-1248 VV
+1248 

>member
-205 LPHERYDV
+205 LPHEHYDV

-226 LKRRDMLLKLVLLA
+226 LKRRDMLFKLVLLA

-325 LGVVALVLAL
+325 LGIVALVLAL

-340 CAISWGERAQKNDD
+340 CAVSWGERAQKNDD

-362 VDILLYEA
+362 VDTLLYEA
-370 PAFTDGFTDGTYPSF
+370 PGFTDGFTDGAYPTF
-385 RTTTNTAGEKYV
+385 RTATNPAGEKYV
-397 TLCDAWG
+397 TMFNDLGYAL
-404 STSIYGPMEEYTLE
+404 IYGPMEEYKLE

-424 LFGSTKASPVDDL
+424 LFGNTRDASPVDDL
-437 IQNNK
+437 MQHNK
-442 SAWSGHCEEASD
+442 SAWTGYCEEAKDS
-454 GQPNQVYLLKQKDG
+454 QPYQAYLLEQEDG
-468 SVYLGLAG
+468 TIYLGLSA
-476 DYEEDGSELFCS
+476 DYAEDGSECFCM
-488 VFRLNEQVNPIY
+488 VYRLNEQINPIY

-527 DYASRSIEDTV
+527 EYASRSIEDTV

-547 QADSLGNLSPDGT
+547 QGDSLGNLSPDGT

-577 GMQIDVIGGQE
+577 GVQIDVIGGQE
-588 LTDDGY
+588 VTDDGY
-594 LNENWTHY
+594 LRESWTHY

-633 SYSGEEKYYLHDFYV
+633 SYSGEEKYYLHDFYI
-648 DYAGLDLPKMFIPDL
+648 DYAGLDLPKMFIPNL
-663 LNDTAADGY
+663 LNDTATDGY

-815 LFTDGSPNGS
+815 LPTTDPVLD
-825 ESSDPAPD
+825 DPA
-833 DTAFQADLQLA
+833 FKADLQLA
-844 SNGGASWLSLN
+844 TNGGASWMYLSKN
-855 TDGMAVGGHDP
+855 SAAVSDCNMRNVT
-866 KDSAPTVLLDTCDY
+866 PTVKLDECSYALLNEEFTPDDGKQT
-880 KEYDPS
+880 
-886 ESSPSGSAVPPGGG
+886 
-900 NPLALCLSLSNSARF
+900 LTLWLSNNDSSHLA
-915 TFYEGSDFMLY
+915 FYEGTNVMLY
-926 QHGDTR
+926 QRDDAR
-932 YYKVSSYGD
+932 YYKVSNFGD
-941 YATIFDAMLAWYNKT
+941 YATLYDAMLAWFNSAQSGT
-956 PDKEAT
+956 EP
-962 FESDLVLASNA
+962 SDASSTTTTNA
-973 ATVDILA
+973 VSRDSLIKAA
-980 FCPASGE
+980 
-987 SGSHAPLLTGYS
+987 
-999 VALDSYEYKPIDK
+999 DSYVDLGGYLWYTAGGKFCRWRE
-1012 PKNLD
+1012 
-1017 GLDSV
+1017 GGSV
-1022 ELWPHNAQATCLIF
+1022 ETVCDLPLDYDTPVSASLSTQDNRILMNYHIGGATMGSFI
-1036 YKGTNT
+1036 T
-1042 VKYVSG
+1042 
-1048 KSERYY
+1048 
-1054 RAVGDFSIVD
+1054 D
-1064 NDGRTLYDLMRV
+1064 LYDTDGKKLSSINGYNAIAISGDIIVMTDHFMPTPNNMSIS
-1076 WYDTAEYSDMLTS
+1076 YDCGKTFTEFGDKDWFYGSALTE
-1089 DVRAQ
+1089 D
-1094 SKSFSWQEA
+1094 
-1103 AQNWAN
+1103 
-1109 AYYGTQKEVTSGSIY
+1109 GTYVTSVSSSLEIRDGYVYTTAVYDINHEKSDDP
-1124 KFTWLNVTVNPAE
+1124 LVTH
-1137 ETTQAKRKAGEIDDN
+1137 
-1152 TYCFAV
+1152 AV
-1158 RVEFT
+1158 RI
-1163 AESANALQSAMA
+1163 SI
-1175 GNTVKCENPAAP
+1175 K
-1187 KDAYE
+1187 
-1192 FYRCCTIQLRDD
+1192 
-1204 GRWYG
+1204 
-1209 TELGTG
+1209 TG
-1215 WLCAIPKKEGLPPPF
+1215 AQEILD
-1230 FAVFQRR
+1230 
-1237 AGKSTGTSQRY
+1237 
-1248 VV
+1248 

>member
-41 LWLALAAFLL
+41 LWLALAVFLL

-61 PVQAAPPKDYTLFVG
+61 PVQAEPPKDYTLFVG

-140 LLYQGV
+140 LLYQGI
-146 SYALFRR
+146 SYAHFRR

-325 LGVVALVLAL
+325 FGVVALVLAL

-340 CAISWGERAQKNDD
+340 CAVSWGERAQKNDD

-362 VDILLYEA
+362 VDTLLYEA
-370 PAFTDGFTDGTYPSF
+370 PGFTDGFTDGAYPTF
-385 RTTTNTAGEKYV
+385 RTATNPAGEKYV
-397 TLCDAWG
+397 TMFNDLGYAL
-404 STSIYGPMEEYTLE
+404 IYGPMEEYKLE

-424 LFGSTKASPVDDL
+424 LFGNTRDASPVDDL
-437 IQNNK
+437 MQHNK
-442 SAWSGHCEEASD
+442 SAWTGYCEEAKDS
-454 GQPNQVYLLKQKDG
+454 QPYQAYLLEQEDG
-468 SVYLGLAG
+468 TIYLGLSA
-476 DYEEDGSELFCS
+476 DYAEDGSECFCM
-488 VFRLNEQVNPIY
+488 VYRLNGQINPIY
-500 ASMDDYAAACV
+500 ASMDDYAAERVA
-511 EDLKKGTMTY
+511 ELKKGTMTY

-538 ADVRVTQLE
+538 ADVRVTRLE

-577 GMQIDVIGGQE
+577 GAQINIVGGQE

-594 LNENWTHY
+594 LNEHWTHY

-611 EKTGYQVIGTYTG
+611 EKTGYQILGTSMS

-633 SYSGEEKYYLHDFYV
+633 SYGVDLKYYLHDFYV
-648 DYAGLDLPKMFIPDL
+648 DYAGLDLPKMYIPNLVDGL
-663 LNDTAADGY
+663 VEDGY
-672 GRANQCEARLISGDG
+672 GHGNSVEGRLVS
-687 SYYFY
+687 
-692 APITAWACNPGT
+692 
-704 EFWYSR
+704 
-710 YDTGSYFNAKKLE
+710 
-723 QSLDEAKAEWE
+723 
-734 STGAKAEKTDAGWRF
+734 
-749 VTHEGMSNTIVT
+749 
-761 LFDAPDGTCYEV
+761 
-773 TTHWTFDGSTEENQW
+773 GSTYN
-788 GWNRDRAVEG
+788 
-798 EAVILQAMV
+798 
-807 NSFRTSKI
+807 F
-815 LFTDGSPNGS
+815 
-825 ESSDPAPD
+825 
-833 DTAFQADLQLA
+833 
-844 SNGGASWLSLN
+844 
-855 TDGMAVGGHDP
+855 
-866 KDSAPTVLLDTCDY
+866 C
-880 KEYDPS
+880 
-886 ESSPSGSAVPPGGG
+886 
-900 NPLALCLSLSNSARF
+900 
-915 TFYEGSDFMLY
+915 
-926 QHGDTR
+926 
-932 YYKVSSYGD
+932 YY
-941 YATIFDAMLAWYNKT
+941 
-956 PDKEAT
+956 
-962 FESDLVLASNA
+962 
-973 ATVDILA
+973 
-980 FCPASGE
+980 
-987 SGSHAPLLTGYS
+987 
-999 VALDSYEYKPIDK
+999 
-1012 PKNLD
+1012 
-1017 GLDSV
+1017 
-1022 ELWPHNAQATCLIF
+1022 
-1036 YKGTNT
+1036 
-1042 VKYVSG
+1042 
-1048 KSERYY
+1048 
-1054 RAVGDFSIVD
+1054 
-1064 NDGRTLYDLMRV
+1064 
-1076 WYDTAEYSDMLTS
+1076 
-1089 DVRAQ
+1089 
-1094 SKSFSWQEA
+1094 
-1103 AQNWAN
+1103 
-1109 AYYGTQKEVTSGSIY
+1109 
-1124 KFTWLNVTVNPAE
+1124 
-1137 ETTQAKRKAGEIDDN
+1137 
-1152 TYCFAV
+1152 
-1158 RVEFT
+1158 
-1163 AESANALQSAMA
+1163 
-1175 GNTVKCENPAAP
+1175 
-1187 KDAYE
+1187 
-1192 FYRCCTIQLRDD
+1192 
-1204 GRWYG
+1204 
-1209 TELGTG
+1209 
-1215 WLCAIPKKEGLPPPF
+1215 
-1230 FAVFQRR
+1230 
-1237 AGKSTGTSQRY
+1237 
-1248 VV
+1248 

>member
-41 LWLALAAFLL
+41 LWLALAVFLL

-76 TDKTAIQSTD
+76 TDKTTIQSTD

-340 CAISWGERAQKNDD
+340 CAVSWGERAQKNDD

-362 VDILLYEA
+362 VDTLLYEA
-370 PAFTDGFTDGTYPSF
+370 PGFTDGFTDGAYPTF
-385 RTTTNTAGEKYV
+385 RTATNPAGEKYV
-397 TLCDAWG
+397 TMFNDLGYAL
-404 STSIYGPMEEYTLE
+404 IYGPMEEYKLE

-424 LFGSTKASPVDDL
+424 LFGNTRDASPVDDL
-437 IQNNK
+437 MQHNK
-442 SAWSGHCEEASD
+442 SAWTGYCEEAKDS
-454 GQPNQVYLLKQKDG
+454 QPYQAYLLEQEDG
-468 SVYLGLAG
+468 TIYLGLSA
-476 DYEEDGSELFCS
+476 DYAEDGSECFCM
-488 VFRLNEQVNPIY
+488 VYRLEKEDDTIY
-500 ASMDDYAAACV
+500 ASMDDYAAERVA
-511 EDLKKGTMTY
+511 ELKKGTMTY

-527 DYASRSIEDTV
+527 EYASRSIEDTV

-798 EAVILQAMV
+798 KAAILQAMTD
-807 NSFRTSKI
+807 SFTITGKI
-815 LFTDGSPNGS
+815 LLTQEDASAASTGFDALDAALDALGDMNVTADPLGHAVMVPNATAKWDDRNGTNIAYRTEIAKQFRQYSWKEASNVAQFGEEVLSVQCGRWNFYLYSNYKNVLSFFDQESDPKGYPYAFEITNAGAENAVWDAFYKWYEEAVAADSGKQAVTTTATDTLSRASITKSADSYVDNDDYLWYISGGKLCRWREGSAVETICTLPIDSLTDSPVRATLSIMVSRVALRYHIGGATMGTYVTELYNPDGEQYVKIDGYESIAFDNHGNIVKTLQFPPAQNNLSISYDSGKTWTSIGDADYFYGS
-825 ESSDPAPD
+825 VTENNDSISYAPADLSIRDGYVYTTAVYDINHEKSSDP
-833 DTAFQADLQLA
+833 
-844 SNGGASWLSLN
+844 
-855 TDGMAVGGHDP
+855 
-866 KDSAPTVLLDTCDY
+866 
-880 KEYDPS
+880 
-886 ESSPSGSAVPPGGG
+886 
-900 NPLALCLSLSNSARF
+900 
-915 TFYEGSDFMLY
+915 
-926 QHGDTR
+926 
-932 YYKVSSYGD
+932 
-941 YATIFDAMLAWYNKT
+941 
-956 PDKEAT
+956 
-962 FESDLVLASNA
+962 LV
-973 ATVDILA
+973 T
-980 FCPASGE
+980 
-987 SGSHAPLLTGYS
+987 H
-999 VALDSYEYKPIDK
+999 
-1012 PKNLD
+1012 
-1017 GLDSV
+1017 
-1022 ELWPHNAQATCLIF
+1022 
-1036 YKGTNT
+1036 
-1042 VKYVSG
+1042 
-1048 KSERYY
+1048 
-1054 RAVGDFSIVD
+1054 
-1064 NDGRTLYDLMRV
+1064 
-1076 WYDTAEYSDMLTS
+1076 
-1089 DVRAQ
+1089 
-1094 SKSFSWQEA
+1094 
-1103 AQNWAN
+1103 
-1109 AYYGTQKEVTSGSIY
+1109 
-1124 KFTWLNVTVNPAE
+1124 
-1137 ETTQAKRKAGEIDDN
+1137 
-1152 TYCFAV
+1152 AV
-1158 RVEFT
+1158 RI
-1163 AESANALQSAMA
+1163 SI
-1175 GNTVKCENPAAP
+1175 K
-1187 KDAYE
+1187 
-1192 FYRCCTIQLRDD
+1192 
-1204 GRWYG
+1204 
-1209 TELGTG
+1209 TG
-1215 WLCAIPKKEGLPPPF
+1215 AQEILD
-1230 FAVFQRR
+1230 
-1237 AGKSTGTSQRY
+1237 
-1248 VV
+1248 

>member
-51 LPVDFSVKNA
+51 LPVDFSMKNA

-140 LLYQGV
+140 LLYQGL

-325 LGVVALVLAL
+325 LGIVALVLAL

-340 CAISWGERAQKNDD
+340 CAVSWGNKNELSD
-354 PFADKSYT
+354 PFGKSYT
-362 VDILLYEA
+362 IADIVYIGVEPDDTFRENAANAELLLRSDAQSMTLTWTDHYKWDCTAAGSFEMTEENFDRYFAGSAFEA
-370 PAFTDGFTDGTYPSF
+370 ADNPAGWQESDMSAAKLRRENANTWCFTTSSPPDGLTDY
-385 RTTTNTAGEKYV
+385 
-397 TLCDAWG
+397 LC
-404 STSIYGPMEEYTLE
+404 
-418 KQSFYA
+418 
-424 LFGSTKASPVDDL
+424 
-437 IQNNK
+437 
-442 SAWSGHCEEASD
+442 
-454 GQPNQVYLLKQKDG
+454 LLQQKDG
-468 SVYLGLAG
+468 TLYLAMGYYPDSKQTAPHCFHTL
-476 DYEEDGSELFCS
+476 
-488 VFRLNEQVNPIY
+488 FRLAEKAVPIY

-511 EDLKKGTMTY
+511 EELKKGTMTY

-527 DYASRSIEDTV
+527 EYASRSIEDTV

-547 QADSLGNLSPDGT
+547 FADSLGNLSPDGT

-577 GMQIDVIGGQE
+577 GVEIEPVGGQYV
-588 LTDDGY
+588 TDDGY
-594 LNENWTHY
+594 LRESWTHY
-602 LTVLHYTYG
+602 LTVLRYTYG

-624 NDGLWYNGC
+624 NDGLWYDGC
-633 SYSGEEKYYLHDFYV
+633 NYSGEEKYYLHDFYI
-648 DYAGLDLPKMFIPDL
+648 DYAGLSEPKMYIPNL
-663 LNDTAADGY
+663 LNAATDGY

-692 APITAWACNPGT
+692 APITAWTCNPGT

-798 EAVILQAMV
+798 EAEVLRAMV
-807 NSFRTSKI
+807 RSFTVNW
-815 LFTDGSPNGS
+815 DADAAA
-825 ESSDPAPD
+825 DPALD
-833 DTAFQADLQLA
+833 DSDFQADLQLA
-844 SNGGASWLSLN
+844 SNGGAAWMFLYRDNAAITDRDMLNVTPTVRLDECSYALLHDKFTPADGARSLTLWLSNNDSSHLAFFEG
-855 TDGMAVGGHDP
+855 TDI
-866 KDSAPTVLLDTCDY
+866 
-880 KEYDPS
+880 
-886 ESSPSGSAVPPGGG
+886 
-900 NPLALCLSLSNSARF
+900 
-915 TFYEGSDFMLY
+915 MLY
-926 QHGDTR
+926 QRDDAY
-932 YYKVSSYGD
+932 YYKVSDYGD
-941 YATIFDAMLAWYNKT
+941 YATLYDAMLAWFNSAQSGT
-956 PDKEAT
+956 EPSDASSAT
-962 FESDLVLASNA
+962 TTNAVSRDSLIKAADSYVDLGGYLWYTAGGKFYRWHEGGSVETIDTLPIDSLTDSPVR
-973 ATVDILA
+973 ATLSIR
-980 FCPASGE
+980 
-987 SGSHAPLLTGYS
+987 GSR
-999 VALDSYEYKPIDK
+999 VALNYHIGGATMGTYVTELYNPDGEQYVKIDGYESIAFDNHGNIVKTLQFPPAQNNLSISYD
-1012 PKNLD
+1012 
-1017 GLDSV
+1017 
-1022 ELWPHNAQATCLIF
+1022 
-1036 YKGTNT
+1036 
-1042 VKYVSG
+1042 SG
-1048 KSERYY
+1048 KTWTSIGDADYFYGSVTEDGSSISYFPGALEIRDGYVY
-1054 RAVGDFSIVD
+1054 TTAV
-1064 NDGRTLYDLMRV
+1064 YDI
-1076 WYDTAEYSDMLTS
+1076 DHQKTS
-1089 DVRAQ
+1089 DPL
-1094 SKSFSWQEA
+1094 
-1103 AQNWAN
+1103 
-1109 AYYGTQKEVTSGSIY
+1109 VTHS
-1124 KFTWLNVTVNPAE
+1124 
-1137 ETTQAKRKAGEIDDN
+1137 
-1152 TYCFAV
+1152 V
-1158 RVEFT
+1158 RV
-1163 AESANALQSAMA
+1163 NL
-1175 GNTVKCENPAAP
+1175 K
-1187 KDAYE
+1187 
-1192 FYRCCTIQLRDD
+1192 
-1204 GRWYG
+1204 
-1209 TELGTG
+1209 TG
-1215 WLCAIPKKEGLPPPF
+1215 AQEILD
-1230 FAVFQRR
+1230 
-1237 AGKSTGTSQRY
+1237 
-1248 VV
+1248 

>member
-41 LWLALAAFLL
+41 LWLAMAAFLL

-140 LLYQGV
+140 LLYQGI
-146 SYALFRR
+146 SYAHFRR

-167 AAMLSDTAR
+167 AAMLSNTAR

-325 LGVVALVLAL
+325 LGIVALVLAL

-340 CAISWGERAQKNDD
+340 CAVSWGERAQKNDD

-362 VDILLYEA
+362 VDTLLYEA
-370 PAFTDGFTDGTYPSF
+370 PGFTDGFTDGAYPTF
-385 RTTTNTAGEKYV
+385 RTATNPAGEKYV
-397 TLCDAWG
+397 TMFNDLGYAL
-404 STSIYGPMEEYTLE
+404 IYGPMEEYKLE

-424 LFGSTKASPVDDL
+424 LFGNTRDASPVDDL
-437 IQNNK
+437 MQHNK
-442 SAWSGHCEEASD
+442 SAWTGYCEEAKDS
-454 GQPNQVYLLKQKDG
+454 QPYQAYLLEQEDG
-468 SVYLGLAG
+468 TIYLGLSA
-476 DYEEDGSELFCS
+476 DYAEDGSECFCM
-488 VFRLNEQVNPIY
+488 VYRLNEQINPIY
-500 ASMDDYAAACV
+500 PSMDDYAAACV
-511 EDLKKGTMTY
+511 AELKKGTMTY

-527 DYASRSIEDTV
+527 EYASRSIEDTV

-547 QADSLGNLSPDGT
+547 FADSLGNLSPDGT

-577 GMQIDVIGGQE
+577 GVEIEPVGGQYV
-588 LTDDGY
+588 TDDGY
-594 LNENWTHY
+594 LRESWTHY

-611 EKTGYQVIGTYTG
+611 EKTGYQIIGTYTG

-633 SYSGEEKYYLHDFYV
+633 SYSGEEKYYLHDFYI
-648 DYAGLDLPKMFIPDL
+648 DYAGLNEPKMYIPNLVDGL
-663 LNDTAADGY
+663 VEDGY
-672 GRANQCEARLISGDG
+672 GHGNSVEGRLISGNG
-687 SYYFY
+687 NYRFY
-692 APITAWACNPGT
+692 APISGWTYKPDAKYA
-704 EFWYSR
+704 EYWYSS
-710 YDTGSYFNAKKLE
+710 YNTGSYFSVTE
-723 QSLDEAKAEWE
+723 VDHSLYDEKPEWE
-734 STGAKAEKTDAGWRF
+734 SAGYTAEWIDESCRF
-749 VTHEGMSNTIVT
+749 VTHEGMSNTVVT
-761 LFDAPDGTCYEV
+761 LFNGPNNTCYIVEI
-773 TTHWTFDGSTEENQW
+773 HCLFDGSTEENQW
-788 GWNRDRAVEG
+788 GWNRDRAVEE

-815 LFTDGSPNGS
+815 LPTTDPVLD
-825 ESSDPAPD
+825 DPA
-833 DTAFQADLQLA
+833 FKADLQLA
-844 SNGGASWLSLN
+844 TNGGASWMYLSKNSAAVSDCNMRNVSPAVKLDECSYTLLN
-855 TDGMAVGGHDP
+855 KDFTPADG
-866 KDSAPTVLLDTCDY
+866 TQVLELW
-880 KEYDPS
+880 
-886 ESSPSGSAVPPGGG
+886 
-900 NPLALCLSLSNSARF
+900 LSNNDDSHFA
-915 TFYEGSDFMLY
+915 FYEGTNVMLY
-926 QHGDTR
+926 QRDDAR
-932 YYKVSSYGD
+932 YYKVSNFGD
-941 YATIFDAMLAWYNKT
+941 YATLYNAMLAWFNSAQSGT
-956 PDKEAT
+956 ET
-962 FESDLVLASNA
+962 SDASSTTTTNA
-973 ATVDILA
+973 VTRDSLIKSA
-980 FCPASGE
+980 
-987 SGSHAPLLTGYS
+987 
-999 VALDSYEYKPIDK
+999 DSYVDLGGYLWYTAGGKLYRWHE
-1012 PKNLD
+1012 
-1017 GLDSV
+1017 GGSV
-1022 ELWPHNAQATCLIF
+1022 ETIDTLPTDYDTPVSASLSTQDDRILMNYHIGGATMGSFI
-1036 YKGTNT
+1036 T
-1042 VKYVSG
+1042 
-1048 KSERYY
+1048 
-1054 RAVGDFSIVD
+1054 D
-1064 NDGRTLYDLMRV
+1064 LYDTDGKKLSSINGYNAIAISGDIIVMTDHFMPTPNNMSIS
-1076 WYDTAEYSDMLTS
+1076 YDCGKTFTEFGDKDWFYGSALTE
-1089 DVRAQ
+1089 D
-1094 SKSFSWQEA
+1094 
-1103 AQNWAN
+1103 
-1109 AYYGTQKEVTSGSIY
+1109 GTYVTSVNSSLEIRDGYVYTTAVYDINHEKSDDP
-1124 KFTWLNVTVNPAE
+1124 LVTH
-1137 ETTQAKRKAGEIDDN
+1137 
-1152 TYCFAV
+1152 AV
-1158 RVEFT
+1158 RI
-1163 AESANALQSAMA
+1163 SI
-1175 GNTVKCENPAAP
+1175 K
-1187 KDAYE
+1187 
-1192 FYRCCTIQLRDD
+1192 
-1204 GRWYG
+1204 
-1209 TELGTG
+1209 TG
-1215 WLCAIPKKEGLPPPF
+1215 AQEILD
-1230 FAVFQRR
+1230 
-1237 AGKSTGTSQRY
+1237 
-1248 VV
+1248 

>member
-41 LWLALAAFLL
+41 LWLAMAAFLL

-140 LLYQGV
+140 LLYQGI
-146 SYALFRR
+146 SYAHFRR

-167 AAMLSDTAR
+167 AAMLPNTAR

-181 APEMI
+181 APEVI

-325 LGVVALVLAL
+325 LGIVALVLAL

-340 CAISWGERAQKNDD
+340 CAVSWGERAQKNDD

-362 VDILLYEA
+362 VDTLLYEA
-370 PAFTDGFTDGTYPSF
+370 PGFTDGFTDGAYPTF
-385 RTTTNTAGEKYV
+385 RTATNPAGEKYV
-397 TLCDAWG
+397 TMFNDLGYAL
-404 STSIYGPMEEYTLE
+404 IYGPMEEYKLE

-424 LFGSTKASPVDDL
+424 LFGNTRDASPVDDL
-437 IQNNK
+437 MQHNK
-442 SAWSGHCEEASD
+442 SAWTGYCEEAKDS
-454 GQPNQVYLLKQKDG
+454 QPYQAYLLEQEDG
-468 SVYLGLAG
+468 TIYLGLSA
-476 DYEEDGSELFCS
+476 DYAEDGSECFCM
-488 VFRLNEQVNPIY
+488 VYRLEKEDDTIY
-500 ASMDDYAAACV
+500 PSMDDYAAACV

-538 ADVRVTQLE
+538 ADVRVTRLE
-547 QADSLGNLSPDGT
+547 QGDSLGNLSPDGT

-577 GMQIDVIGGQE
+577 GVQINIVGGQE

-602 LTVLHYTYG
+602 LTVLHYTSG
-611 EKTGYQVIGTYTG
+611 EKTGYQIIGTSMS

-633 SYSGEEKYYLHDFYV
+633 SYGVDLKYYLHDFYV
-648 DYAGLDLPKMFIPDL
+648 DYAGLDLPKMYIPNLVDGL
-663 LNDTAADGY
+663 VEDGY
-672 GRANQCEARLISGDG
+672 GHGNSVEGRLISGNG
-687 SYYFY
+687 NYRFY
-692 APITAWACNPGT
+692 APISGWTYKPDAKYA
-704 EFWYSR
+704 EYWYSS
-710 YDTGSYFNAKKLE
+710 YNTGSYFSVKKLE
-723 QSLDEAKAEWE
+723 RGINDAKAEWE
-734 STGAKAEKTDAGWRF
+734 STGVTGEKVDTGCWRY
-749 VTHEGMSNTIVT
+749 VTHEGMSNTIIT
-761 LFDAPDGTCYEV
+761 LFAGPNNTTYEV
-773 TTHWTFDGSTEENQW
+773 EIHWLFDGSTEENQW
-788 GWNRDRAVEG
+788 GWNRDRAVEE

-807 NSFRTSKI
+807 KHFTINGGI
-815 LFTDGSPNGS
+815 YFTDGSSDS
-825 ESSDPAPD
+825 ESPA
-833 DTAFQADLQLA
+833 DTAFLTDLQLA

-866 KDSAPTVLLDTCDY
+866 KDAAPTVLLDTCDY

-886 ESSPSGSAVPPGGG
+886 ESSPSGSAVPPRGG

-915 TFYEGSDFMLY
+915 TFYEDSDFMLY
-926 QHGDTR
+926 QHGDTL

-980 FCPASGE
+980 FCPVGGE

-1192 FYRCCTIQLRDD
+1192 FYRCCTIQLKDD

-1215 WLCAIPKKEGLPPPF
+1215 W
-1230 FAVFQRR
+1230 
-1237 AGKSTGTSQRY
+1237 
-1248 VV
+1248 

>member
-41 LWLALAAFLL
+41 LWLALAVFLL

-153 TVRRWKRDVSRADY
+153 TVRRWKRDVARADY

-325 LGVVALVLAL
+325 LGIVALVLAL

-340 CAISWGERAQKNDD
+340 CAVSWGERAQKNGD

-362 VDILLYEA
+362 VDTLLYEA
-370 PAFTDGFTDGTYPSF
+370 PGFTDGFTDGAYPTF
-385 RTTTNTAGEKYV
+385 RTATNPAGEKYV
-397 TLCDAWG
+397 TMFNDLGYAL
-404 STSIYGPMEEYTLE
+404 IYGPMEEYKLE

-424 LFGSTKASPVDDL
+424 LFGNTRDASPVDDL
-437 IQNNK
+437 MQHNK
-442 SAWSGHCEEASD
+442 SAWTGYCEEAKDS
-454 GQPNQVYLLKQKDG
+454 QPYQAYLLEQEDG
-468 SVYLGLAG
+468 TIYLGLSA
-476 DYEEDGSELFCS
+476 DYAEDGSECFCM
-488 VFRLNEQVNPIY
+488 VYRLNEQINPIY

-527 DYASRSIEDTV
+527 EYASRSIEDTI
-538 ADVRVTQLE
+538 ADVRVTRLE
-547 QADSLGNLSPDGT
+547 QGDSLGNLSPDGT

-577 GMQIDVIGGQE
+577 GAQINIVGGQE

-594 LNENWTHY
+594 LNEHWTHY
-602 LTVLHYTYG
+602 LTVLHYTSG
-611 EKTGYQVIGTYTG
+611 EKTGYQIIGTSMS

-633 SYSGEEKYYLHDFYV
+633 SYGVDLKYYLHDFYV
-648 DYAGLDLPKMFIPDL
+648 DYAGLDLPKMYIPNLVDGL
-663 LNDTAADGY
+663 VEDGY
-672 GRANQCEARLISGDG
+672 GHGNSVEGRLISGNG
-687 SYYFY
+687 NYSFY
-692 APITAWACNPGT
+692 APISGWTYKPDAEYA
-704 EFWYSR
+704 EYWYSS
-710 YDTGSYFNAKKLE
+710 YNTGSYFSITE
-723 QSLDEAKAEWE
+723 VDHSLYDEKPEWE
-734 STGAKAEKTDAGWRF
+734 SAGYTAEWIDESCRF
-749 VTHEGMSNTIVT
+749 VTHEGMSNTVVT
-761 LFDAPDGTCYEV
+761 LFNGPNNTCYIVEI
-773 TTHWTFDGSTEENQW
+773 HWLFDGSTEENQW
-788 GWNRDRAVEG
+788 GWNHDRAVEE

-807 NSFRTSKI
+807 KHFTINGGI
-815 LFTDGSPNGS
+815 YFTDGSSDS
-825 ESSDPAPD
+825 ESPA
-833 DTAFQADLQLA
+833 DTAFLTDLQLA

-866 KDSAPTVLLDTCDY
+866 KDAAPTVLLDTCDY

-980 FCPASGE
+980 FCPAGGE

-1158 RVEFT
+1158 RMEFT

-1215 WLCAIPKKEGLPPPF
+1215 W
-1230 FAVFQRR
+1230 
-1237 AGKSTGTSQRY
+1237 
-1248 VV
+1248 

>member
-110 PVTNPEQKT
+110 PVTNPAQKT

-176 DLGVS
+176 DLGMS

-325 LGVVALVLAL
+325 FGVVALVLAL

-340 CAISWGERAQKNDD
+340 CAVSWGERAQKNDD

-362 VDILLYEA
+362 VDTLLYEA
-370 PAFTDGFTDGTYPSF
+370 PGFTDGFTDGAYPTF
-385 RTTTNTAGEKYV
+385 RTATNPAGEKYV
-397 TLCDAWG
+397 TMFNDLGYAL
-404 STSIYGPMEEYTLE
+404 IYGPMEEYKLE

-424 LFGSTKASPVDDL
+424 LFGNTRDASPVDDL
-437 IQNNK
+437 MQHNK
-442 SAWSGHCEEASD
+442 SAWTGYCEEAKDS
-454 GQPNQVYLLKQKDG
+454 QPYQAYLLEQEDG
-468 SVYLGLAG
+468 TIYLGLSA
-476 DYEEDGSELFCS
+476 DYAEDGSECFCM
-488 VFRLNEQVNPIY
+488 VYRLEKQDNTIY

-547 QADSLGNLSPDGT
+547 QGDSLGNLSPDGT

-577 GMQIDVIGGQE
+577 GAQINIVGGQE

-594 LNENWTHY
+594 LNEHWTHY

-611 EKTGYQVIGTYTG
+611 EKTGYQIIGTYTG

-633 SYSGEEKYYLHDFYV
+633 SYGVDLKYYLHDFYI
-648 DYAGLDLPKMFIPDL
+648 DYAGLDLPKMYIPNL
-663 LNDTAADGY
+663 LNAATDGY

-815 LFTDGSPNGS
+815 LPTTDPVLD
-825 ESSDPAPD
+825 DPA
-833 DTAFQADLQLA
+833 FKADLQLA
-844 SNGGASWLSLN
+844 TNGGASWMYLSKN
-855 TDGMAVGGHDP
+855 SAAVSDCNMRNVT
-866 KDSAPTVLLDTCDY
+866 PTVKLDECSYALLNEEFTPDDGKQT
-880 KEYDPS
+880 
-886 ESSPSGSAVPPGGG
+886 
-900 NPLALCLSLSNSARF
+900 LTLWLSNNDSSHLA
-915 TFYEGSDFMLY
+915 FYEGTNVMLY
-926 QHGDTR
+926 QRDDAR
-932 YYKVSSYGD
+932 YYKVSNFGD
-941 YATIFDAMLAWYNKT
+941 YATLYDAMLAWFNSAQSGTEPSDASSTTTTNAVSRDSLIKAADSYVDLGGYLWYTADGKFYRWHEGGSVETLRELPYNDVTDQPAIATLAVEYDQVALRWHIGGATTGTTMLELYGADGKRTMELDGSAPFAISGNTIVKLRSFPPTTGNLLLSTDGGKT
-956 PDKEAT
+956 W
-962 FESDLVLASNA
+962 
-973 ATVDILA
+973 
-980 FCPASGE
+980 SGLGDADWFYGSVTE
-987 SGSHAPLLTGYS
+987 DSSGSTSYALADLTIRDGY
-999 VALDSYEYKPIDK
+999 VYTTAVYDIDHQK
-1012 PKNLD
+1012 
-1017 GLDSV
+1017 
-1022 ELWPHNAQATCLIF
+1022 
-1036 YKGTNT
+1036 
-1042 VKYVSG
+1042 
-1048 KSERYY
+1048 
-1054 RAVGDFSIVD
+1054 
-1064 NDGRTLYDLMRV
+1064 
-1076 WYDTAEYSDMLTS
+1076 TS
-1089 DVRAQ
+1089 DPL
-1094 SKSFSWQEA
+1094 
-1103 AQNWAN
+1103 
-1109 AYYGTQKEVTSGSIY
+1109 VTHS
-1124 KFTWLNVTVNPAE
+1124 
-1137 ETTQAKRKAGEIDDN
+1137 
-1152 TYCFAV
+1152 V
-1158 RVEFT
+1158 RV
-1163 AESANALQSAMA
+1163 NL
-1175 GNTVKCENPAAP
+1175 K
-1187 KDAYE
+1187 
-1192 FYRCCTIQLRDD
+1192 
-1204 GRWYG
+1204 
-1209 TELGTG
+1209 TG
-1215 WLCAIPKKEGLPPPF
+1215 AQEILD
-1230 FAVFQRR
+1230 
-1237 AGKSTGTSQRY
+1237 
-1248 VV
+1248 

>member
-153 TVRRWKRDVSRADY
+153 TVRRWKRDVARADY

-176 DLGVS
+176 NLGVS

-312 RITNVLGAQKKRG
+312 RITNVLGVQKKRG

-340 CAISWGERAQKNDD
+340 CAVSWGERAQTNDD
-354 PFADKSYT
+354 PFADKAYT

-370 PAFTDGFTDGTYPSF
+370 PAFTDGFTDGTYPTFHTS
-385 RTTTNTAGEKYV
+385 TNSSGEKYLS
-397 TLCDAWG
+397 LCDAWG

-468 SVYLGLAG
+468 TVYVGLAG

-488 VFRLNEQVNPIY
+488 VFRLNEQTHPIY
-500 ASMDDYAAACV
+500 ASMDDYAAERVA
-511 EDLKKGTMTY
+511 ELKKGTMTY

-527 DYASRSIEDTV
+527 EYASRSIEDTV

-547 QADSLGNLSPDGT
+547 FADSLGNLSPDGT

-568 YEMKPTNEA
+568 YERKPTNEA
-577 GMQIDVIGGQE
+577 GVEIEPVGGQYV
-588 LTDDGY
+588 TDDGY
-594 LNENWTHY
+594 LRESWTHY
-602 LTVLHYTYG
+602 LTVLRYTYG
-611 EKTGYQVIGTYTG
+611 EKTGYQVIGIYTG

-633 SYSGEEKYYLHDFYV
+633 NYSGEEKYYLHDFYI
-648 DYAGLDLPKMFIPDL
+648 DYAGLDLPKMFIPNL
-663 LNDTAADGY
+663 LNAATDGY

-798 EAVILQAMV
+798 EAEVLRAMV
-807 NSFRTSKI
+807 RSFTVNW
-815 LFTDGSPNGS
+815 DADAAA
-825 ESSDPAPD
+825 DPALD
-833 DTAFQADLQLA
+833 DSDFQADLQLA
-844 SNGGASWLSLN
+844 SNGGAAWMYLSKNSAAVSDCNMRNVTPTVKLDECSYALLNEEFTPDDGKQTLTLWLSN
-855 TDGMAVGGHDP
+855 N
-866 KDSAPTVLLDTCDY
+866 DS
-880 KEYDPS
+880 S
-886 ESSPSGSAVPPGGG
+886 H
-900 NPLALCLSLSNSARF
+900 LA
-915 TFYEGSDFMLY
+915 FYEGTNVMLY
-926 QHGDTR
+926 QRDDAR
-932 YYKVSSYGD
+932 YYKVSNFGD
-941 YATIFDAMLAWYNKT
+941 YATLYDAMLAWFNSAQSGTEPSDASSTTTTNAVSRDSLIKAADSYVDLGGYLWYTAGGKFYRWHEGGSVETLRELPYNDVTDQPAIATLAVEYDQVALRWHIGGATTGTTMLELYGADGKRTMELDGSAPFAISGNTIVKLRSFPPTTGNLLLSTDGGKT
-956 PDKEAT
+956 W
-962 FESDLVLASNA
+962 
-973 ATVDILA
+973 
-980 FCPASGE
+980 SGLGDADWFYGSVTE
-987 SGSHAPLLTGYS
+987 DSSGSTSYALADLTIRDGY
-999 VALDSYEYKPIDK
+999 VYTTAVYDIDHQK
-1012 PKNLD
+1012 
-1017 GLDSV
+1017 
-1022 ELWPHNAQATCLIF
+1022 
-1036 YKGTNT
+1036 
-1042 VKYVSG
+1042 
-1048 KSERYY
+1048 
-1054 RAVGDFSIVD
+1054 
-1064 NDGRTLYDLMRV
+1064 
-1076 WYDTAEYSDMLTS
+1076 TS
-1089 DVRAQ
+1089 DPL
-1094 SKSFSWQEA
+1094 
-1103 AQNWAN
+1103 
-1109 AYYGTQKEVTSGSIY
+1109 VTH
-1124 KFTWLNVTVNPAE
+1124 
-1137 ETTQAKRKAGEIDDN
+1137 
-1152 TYCFAV
+1152 AV
-1158 RVEFT
+1158 RI
-1163 AESANALQSAMA
+1163 SI
-1175 GNTVKCENPAAP
+1175 K
-1187 KDAYE
+1187 
-1192 FYRCCTIQLRDD
+1192 
-1204 GRWYG
+1204 
-1209 TELGTG
+1209 TG
-1215 WLCAIPKKEGLPPPF
+1215 AQEILD
-1230 FAVFQRR
+1230 
-1237 AGKSTGTSQRY
+1237 
-1248 VV
+1248 

>member
-41 LWLALAAFLL
+41 LWLALAVFLL

-76 TDKTAIQSTD
+76 TDKTTIQSTD

-140 LLYQGV
+140 LLYQGI

-340 CAISWGERAQKNDD
+340 CAVSWGERAQKNDD
-354 PFADKSYT
+354 LFADKSYT
-362 VDILLYEA
+362 VDTLLYEA
-370 PAFTDGFTDGTYPSF
+370 PGFTDGFTDGAYPTF
-385 RTTTNTAGEKYV
+385 RTATNPAGEKYV
-397 TLCDAWG
+397 TMFNDLGYAL
-404 STSIYGPMEEYTLE
+404 IYGPMEEYKLE

-424 LFGSTKASPVDDL
+424 LFGNTRDASPVDDL
-437 IQNNK
+437 MQHNK
-442 SAWSGHCEEASD
+442 SAWTGYCEEAKDS
-454 GQPNQVYLLKQKDG
+454 QPYQTYLLEQEDG
-468 SVYLGLAG
+468 TIYLGLSA
-476 DYEEDGSELFCS
+476 DYAEDGSECFCM
-488 VFRLNEQVNPIY
+488 VYRLEKEDDTIY
-500 ASMDDYAAACV
+500 ASMDDYAAERVA
-511 EDLKKGTMTY
+511 ELKKGTMTY

-527 DYASRSIEDTV
+527 EYASRSIEDTV

-602 LTVLHYTYG
+602 LTVLHYTSG
-611 EKTGYQVIGTYTG
+611 EQTGYQVIGTYTG

-798 EAVILQAMV
+798 EAAILQAMTD
-807 NSFRTSKI
+807 SFTITGKI
-815 LFTDGSPNGS
+815 LLTQEDASAASTGFDALDAALDALGDMNVTADPLGHAVMVPNATAKWDDRNGTNIAYRTEIAKQFRQYS
-825 ESSDPAPD
+825 WKEASNVAQFGEEVLSVQCGRWNFYLYSNYKNVLSFFDQESDPKGYPYAFEITNAGAENAVWD
-833 DTAFQADLQLA
+833 AFYKWYEEAVAADSGKQAVTTTATDTLSRASITKSADSYVDL
-844 SNGGASWLSLN
+844 GGYLWYTA
-855 TDGMAVGGHDP
+855 GGKFYRWH
-866 KDSAPTVLLDTCDY
+866 
-880 KEYDPS
+880 E
-886 ESSPSGSAVPPGGG
+886 GSAVETICTLPTDSLTDSPVR
-900 NPLALCLSLSNSARF
+900 ATLSI
-915 TFYEGSDFMLY
+915 M
-926 QHGDTR
+926 
-932 YYKVSSYGD
+932 VSR
-941 YATIFDAMLAWYNKT
+941 
-956 PDKEAT
+956 
-962 FESDLVLASNA
+962 
-973 ATVDILA
+973 
-980 FCPASGE
+980 
-987 SGSHAPLLTGYS
+987 
-999 VALDSYEYKPIDK
+999 VALRYHIGGATMGTYVTELYNSDGEQYVKIDGYESIAFDNHGNIVKTLQFP
-1012 PKNLD
+1012 PAQNNL
-1017 GLDSV
+1017 
-1022 ELWPHNAQATCLIF
+1022 
-1036 YKGTNT
+1036 
-1042 VKYVSG
+1042 
-1048 KSERYY
+1048 
-1054 RAVGDFSIVD
+1054 SIS
-1064 NDGRTLYDLMRV
+1064 
-1076 WYDTAEYSDMLTS
+1076 YDTGKTWTSIGDADYFYGSVTEDGSSISYFPGALEIRDGYVYTTAVYDIDHQKTS
-1089 DVRAQ
+1089 DPL
-1094 SKSFSWQEA
+1094 
-1103 AQNWAN
+1103 
-1109 AYYGTQKEVTSGSIY
+1109 VTHS
-1124 KFTWLNVTVNPAE
+1124 
-1137 ETTQAKRKAGEIDDN
+1137 
-1152 TYCFAV
+1152 V
-1158 RVEFT
+1158 RV
-1163 AESANALQSAMA
+1163 NL
-1175 GNTVKCENPAAP
+1175 K
-1187 KDAYE
+1187 
-1192 FYRCCTIQLRDD
+1192 
-1204 GRWYG
+1204 
-1209 TELGTG
+1209 TG
-1215 WLCAIPKKEGLPPPF
+1215 AQEILD
-1230 FAVFQRR
+1230 
-1237 AGKSTGTSQRY
+1237 
-1248 VV
+1248 